1 MGDFY
6 THVVA
11 IDDDSIG
18 TAPES
23 TGVRRVGDSVSSF
36 LQVESGAS
44 RRVTD
49 ARRGGFTDGE
59 IHKVACSLCSM
70 SRGSRR
76 ASLAKMSAPLRRRL
90 LAEGKR
96 IQSVVADSFIEYTP
110 EVCWAIND
118 IIENDSSAGY
128 DILKSKYRSLPPEVK
143 TFYDEFL
150 KNRYSPAAVRAQEM
164 LGPYRLVQDD
174 ARVEAFLEGG
184 SAQEGALD
192 DVVEAA
198 SVSGEELYDT
208 TQEKLDELGERA
220 QSAAMTF
227 IEEVSNIYEEGIA
240 DVVSAQ
246 TLATAE
252 EATEDV
258 LAAPVPEEDVAALP
272 DPNVDDVDAGAS
284 SEVQDSASSSSKPV
298 ADDDEED
305 DDSVLSDNV
314 HTLEVFFR
322 SDLEKSFSDSDLAAN
337 FGLSVAVE
345 RKFFDLV
352 SGVYRFFES
361 LSAIDASKFSVKDV
375 SWRCFEILT
384 NVQGSFVTT
393 GYGFRLGDDLV
404 ELQLFPN
411 DRLSSLTYKAE
422 GSRAKIPNLYFASLD
437 TTNTIRTALLKV
449 LDDVGLDADEASL
462 LKSSARDLLSS
473 VVSDSDL
480 SPSPATSSI
489 QAAPVVEGASSQAVP
504 SVPVNV
510 GTAVQVSYLGN
521 VYSGVITS
529 VGNGVAVIEG
539 LPFEYF
545 SLRQAEGAFTGSDDD
560 VTFALADV
568 IPVQIIEETSV
579 APSTNDAEVIM
590 ASEDVVE
597 GDDAPASA
605 PDAIPV
611 MEDEIIED
619 SASEE
624 SSKLMGRILNAYL
637 DRGAADEFDVYLTD
651 DKSGGPRLHIECD
664 DDSLHASIFYRGNRG
679 WNKVYTFESDDAA
692 IEAVEEL
699 TDDVLAKLPGVM
711 AEPVDASALLFDSV
725 RDDVDPAVVSEFE
738 SVVGPEILDDVA
750 PLIHVVH
757 TTEDDVVRRSVW
769 SSLKSIAED
778 IILDFGDTL
787 NGLSVGDILS
797 IFNSHK
803 FSMPWGTVV
812 DSVVSDA
819 AVNFTVDQIMTALRN
834 EVDIANADDSVSIVF
849 DDGDGL
855 GDVFVFTT
863 PSGSVVVDAAEAV
876 AYLSDHLAEFK
887 DAISN
892 SYDDISKALASAG
905 FPTGEVP
912 VEDAEGD
919 VSTEVVVEDAPH
931 AVGESSDPAAIAWDA
946 VALVLKDWGL
956 ANCFTLA
963 QMPDQTHLVSAAE
976 ALASALSSDTR
987 LETRLDASVPR
998 ILCKDQRFIDIKADG
1013 VYVGTTLF
1021 VYQTADDAIVTFASS
1036 MSNAAVQLAHKI
1048 YDTAVAAV
1056 AAEAAKAEAE
1066 AEVANELSEEEEIAL
1081 LQDSLETVRSKAD
1094 WKDRPWAQHASFL
1107 QKYPRL
1113 RMVIDDE
1120 SILSDAAKQEV
1131 LRSIENEISEA
1142 LKSKNIL
1149 IEDSASL
1156 AIDPDKVKDS
1166 APNTLDIPHTAST
1179 YHRVRNTRKVLDSV
1193 LSVASEIMGERI
1205 SAANYKSLC
1214 KSSSKA
1220 AKAKV
1225 QRVVDTAVVMNEL
1238 DLICPD
1244 LYKRKLTDSYW
1255 VCDNASHVSDSFK
1268 LDAAF
1273 AAGHGCLVSNAPLD
1287 ADVVADR
1294 EVSSFKLKNG
1304 SELHVVLI

>member
-174 ARVEAFLEGG
+174 ARMEAFLEGG

-192 DVVEAA
+192 EVTEAA
-198 SVSGEELYDT
+198 SVSGEELYET
-208 TQEKLDELGERA
+208 AQEKLDELGERA

-246 TLATAE
+246 TLASAE

-258 LAAPVPEEDVAALP
+258 LEAPVPEEDVDALP
-272 DPNVDDVDAGAS
+272 DPNVDDTDAGAL
-284 SEVQDSASSSSKPV
+284 SEVQDSAASPEFVVHGTIDPVDDPDWESKSKATDWDAVDIARYVQRQEFLGPLGKKDAKGRDLYGLRYYSPNGRNSSVAELIFEDYSRLLERAKAASSSKPV
-298 ADDDEED
+298 ADDVDTLTLASE
-305 DDSVLSDNV
+305 LSGQPQP
-314 HTLEVFFR
+314 
-322 SDLEKSFSDSDLAAN
+322 AAQ
-337 FGLSVAVE
+337 A
-345 RKFFDLV
+345 
-352 SGVYRFFES
+352 
-361 LSAIDASKFSVKDV
+361 
-375 SWRCFEILT
+375 
-384 NVQGSFVTT
+384 
-393 GYGFRLGDDLV
+393 
-404 ELQLFPN
+404 
-411 DRLSSLTYKAE
+411 
-422 GSRAKIPNLYFASLD
+422 
-437 TTNTIRTALLKV
+437 
-449 LDDVGLDADEASL
+449 
-462 LKSSARDLLSS
+462 
-473 VVSDSDL
+473 
-480 SPSPATSSI
+480 I

-510 GTAVQVSYLGN
+510 GTAVQVSYFGN

-568 IPVQIIEETSV
+568 IPVQIVEETSV
-579 APSTNDAEVIM
+579 APSSNDADVIM
-590 ASEDVVE
+590 ASEDVGE
-597 GDDAPASA
+597 GDDVPAGT
-605 PDAIPV
+605 PQEDIQV
-611 MEDEIIED
+611 TEDEIIED

-651 DKSGGPRLHIECD
+651 DKSGGPRLHIECG

-699 TDDVLAKLPGVM
+699 TDDVLTKLPGVM

-738 SVVGPEILDDVA
+738 SVVGPEILNDVA

-803 FSMPWGTVV
+803 FSTPWGAVV
-812 DSVVSDA
+812 DSAVSDA
-819 AVNFTVDQIMTALRN
+819 AVNFTVDQIMTALV
-834 EVDIANADDSVSIVF
+834 EGVDIANEDDSVSIIY
-849 DDGDGL
+849 DPGAGL
-855 GDVFVFTT
+855 GATFVFST
-863 PSGSVVVDAAEAV
+863 PSGSVVRCSWAAV

-905 FPTGEVP
+905 SPTGEVP

-931 AVGESSDPAAIAWDA
+931 AVGETSDPAAIDWAA
-946 VALVLKDWGL
+946 VASVLEDWGL

-963 QMPDQTHLVSAAE
+963 QTPDQTHLVSAAE
-976 ALASALSSDTR
+976 VLASALSSDTR

-1021 VYQTADDAIVTFASS
+1021 VYQTADDAIATFAST

-1048 YDTAVAAV
+1048 YDATASDV
-1056 AAEAAKAEAE
+1056 AAE
-1066 AEVANELSEEEEIAL
+1066 VVPELSEEEEIAL

-1220 AKAKV
+1220 AKVKV

-1255 VCDNASHVSDSFK
+1255 VCDNASRVSDSFK
-1268 LDAAF
+1268 LDASF

>member
-192 DVVEAA
+192 EVTEAA
-198 SVSGEELYDT
+198 SVSGEELYET

-246 TLATAE
+246 TLASAE

-258 LAAPVPEEDVAALP
+258 LEAPVPEEDVDALP
-272 DPNVDDVDAGAS
+272 DPNVDDTDAGAL
-284 SEVQDSASSSSKPV
+284 SEVQDSAASPEFVVHGTIDPVDDPDWESKSKATNWDVVDLARYVQRQEFLGPLGKKDAKGRDLYGLRYYSPNGRNSSVSELIFEDYSRLLERAKAASSSKPV
-298 ADDDEED
+298 ADDVDTLTLASE
-305 DDSVLSDNV
+305 LSGQPQP
-314 HTLEVFFR
+314 
-322 SDLEKSFSDSDLAAN
+322 AAQ
-337 FGLSVAVE
+337 A
-345 RKFFDLV
+345 
-352 SGVYRFFES
+352 
-361 LSAIDASKFSVKDV
+361 
-375 SWRCFEILT
+375 
-384 NVQGSFVTT
+384 
-393 GYGFRLGDDLV
+393 
-404 ELQLFPN
+404 
-411 DRLSSLTYKAE
+411 
-422 GSRAKIPNLYFASLD
+422 
-437 TTNTIRTALLKV
+437 
-449 LDDVGLDADEASL
+449 
-462 LKSSARDLLSS
+462 
-473 VVSDSDL
+473 
-480 SPSPATSSI
+480 I

-510 GTAVQVSYLGN
+510 GTAVQVSYFGN

-568 IPVQIIEETSV
+568 IPVQIVEETSV
-579 APSTNDAEVIM
+579 APSSNDADVIM

-597 GDDAPASA
+597 GDDVPAGT
-605 PDAIPV
+605 PQEDIQV
-611 MEDEIIED
+611 TEDEIIED

-651 DKSGGPRLHIECD
+651 DKSGGPRLHIECG

-699 TDDVLAKLPGVM
+699 TDDVLTKLPGVM
-711 AEPVDASALLFDSV
+711 VEPVDASALLFDSV

-738 SVVGPEILDDVA
+738 SVVGPEILNDVA

-803 FSMPWGTVV
+803 FSTPWGAVV
-812 DSVVSDA
+812 DSAVSDA
-819 AVNFTVDQIMTALRN
+819 AVNFTVDQIMTALV
-834 EVDIANADDSVSIVF
+834 EGVDIANEDDSVSIIY
-849 DDGDGL
+849 DPGAGL
-855 GDVFVFTT
+855 GATFVFST
-863 PSGSVVVDAAEAV
+863 PSGSVVRRSWAAV

-905 FPTGEVP
+905 SPTGEVP
-912 VEDAEGD
+912 VENAEGD

-931 AVGESSDPAAIAWDA
+931 AVGETSDPAAIDWAA
-946 VALVLKDWGL
+946 VASVLEDWGL

-963 QMPDQTHLVSAAE
+963 QTPDQTHLVSAAE
-976 ALASALSSDTR
+976 VLASALSSDTR

-1013 VYVGTTLF
+1013 VYVGITLF
-1021 VYQTADDAIVTFASS
+1021 VYQTADDAIATFAST

-1048 YDTAVAAV
+1048 YDATASDV
-1056 AAEAAKAEAE
+1056 AAE
-1066 AEVANELSEEEEIAL
+1066 VVPELSEEEEIAL

-1220 AKAKV
+1220 AKVKV

-1255 VCDNASHVSDSFK
+1255 VCDNASRVSDSFK
-1268 LDAAF
+1268 LDASF

>member
-184 SAQEGALD
+184 STQEGALD
-192 DVVEAA
+192 EVIEAA
-198 SVSGEELYDT
+198 SVSGEELYET

-246 TLATAE
+246 TLASAE

-258 LAAPVPEEDVAALP
+258 LEAPIPEEDVDALP
-272 DPNVDDVDAGAS
+272 DPNVDDTDAGAS
-284 SEVQDSASSSSKPV
+284 SEVQDSAASPEFVVHGTIDPVDDPDWASKSKATNWDIVDLASYTQRQEFLGSLGKKDAKGRDLYGLRYYSPNGRNSSVAELIFEDYSRLLDRAKAASSSKPV
-298 ADDDEED
+298 ADDVDGL
-305 DDSVLSDNV
+305 VLAS
-314 HTLEVFFR
+314 E
-322 SDLEKSFSDSDLAAN
+322 
-337 FGLSVAVE
+337 
-345 RKFFDLV
+345 
-352 SGVYRFFES
+352 
-361 LSAIDASKFSVKDV
+361 LSAQP
-375 SWRCFEILT
+375 L
-384 NVQGSFVTT
+384 
-393 GYGFRLGDDLV
+393 
-404 ELQLFPN
+404 
-411 DRLSSLTYKAE
+411 
-422 GSRAKIPNLYFASLD
+422 
-437 TTNTIRTALLKV
+437 
-449 LDDVGLDADEASL
+449 
-462 LKSSARDLLSS
+462 
-473 VVSDSDL
+473 
-480 SPSPATSSI
+480 PAA
-489 QAAPVVEGASSQAVP
+489 QAAPVVEGAMSQAVP

-510 GTAVQVSYLGN
+510 GTTVQVSYLGN

-568 IPVQIIEETSV
+568 VPVQIVEETSV
-579 APSTNDAEVIM
+579 APSSNDADVIM

-597 GDDAPASA
+597 GDDAPISA
-605 PDAIPV
+605 PEEIQAT
-611 MEDEIIED
+611 EDVIIED

-651 DKSGGPRLHIECD
+651 DKSGGPRLHIECG
-664 DDSLHASIFYRGNRG
+664 DDSLHASIFYHGNRG

-711 AEPVDASALLFDSV
+711 SEPVDASALLFDSV
-725 RDDVDPAVVSEFE
+725 CDDVDPAVVSEFE
-738 SVVGPEILDDVA
+738 SVVGPEILNDVA

-803 FSMPWGTVV
+803 FSTPWGTVV
-812 DSVVSDA
+812 DSAVSDA
-819 AVNFTVDQIMTALRN
+819 AVNFTVDQIMTALV
-834 EVDIANADDSVSIVF
+834 EGVDIANEDDSVSIIY
-849 DDGDGL
+849 DPGAGL
-855 GDVFVFTT
+855 GATFVFST
-863 PSGSVVVDAAEAV
+863 PSGSVVRRSWAAV

-905 FPTGEVP
+905 SPTGEVP

-931 AVGESSDPAAIAWDA
+931 AVGETSDPAAIDWSA

-963 QMPDQTHLVSAAE
+963 QTPDQTHLVSAAE

-1021 VYQTADDAIVTFASS
+1021 VYQTADDAIVTFAST
-1036 MSNAAVQLAHKI
+1036 MSNAAIQLAHKI
-1048 YDTAVAAV
+1048 YDATASDVV
-1056 AAEAAKAEAE
+1056 

-1255 VCDNASHVSDSFK
+1255 VCDNASRVSDSFK
-1268 LDAAF
+1268 LNASF

-1304 SELHVVLI
+1304 SELHVVLV

>member
-184 SAQEGALD
+184 STQEGALD
-192 DVVEAA
+192 EVIEAA
-198 SVSGEELYDT
+198 SVSGEELYET

-246 TLATAE
+246 TLASAE

-258 LAAPVPEEDVAALP
+258 LEAPIPEEDVDAIP
-272 DPNVDDVDAGAS
+272 DPNVDDTDAGAS
-284 SEVQDSASSSSKPV
+284 SEVQDSAASPEFVVHGTIDPVDDPDWASKSKATNWDIVDLASYTQRQEFLGSLGKKDAKGRDLYGLRYYSPNGRNSSVAELIFEDYSRLLDRAKAASSSKPV
-298 ADDDEED
+298 ADDVDGL
-305 DDSVLSDNV
+305 VLAS
-314 HTLEVFFR
+314 E
-322 SDLEKSFSDSDLAAN
+322 
-337 FGLSVAVE
+337 
-345 RKFFDLV
+345 
-352 SGVYRFFES
+352 
-361 LSAIDASKFSVKDV
+361 LSAQP
-375 SWRCFEILT
+375 L
-384 NVQGSFVTT
+384 
-393 GYGFRLGDDLV
+393 
-404 ELQLFPN
+404 
-411 DRLSSLTYKAE
+411 
-422 GSRAKIPNLYFASLD
+422 
-437 TTNTIRTALLKV
+437 
-449 LDDVGLDADEASL
+449 
-462 LKSSARDLLSS
+462 
-473 VVSDSDL
+473 
-480 SPSPATSSI
+480 PAA
-489 QAAPVVEGASSQAVP
+489 QAAPVVEGAMSQAVP

-521 VYSGVITS
+521 VYPGVITS

-568 IPVQIIEETSV
+568 IPVQIVEETSV
-579 APSTNDAEVIM
+579 APSSNDAEVIM

-597 GDDAPASA
+597 GDEVPTSASEE
-605 PDAIPV
+605 IQV
-611 MEDEIIED
+611 TEDEIIED

-651 DKSGGPRLHIECD
+651 DKSGGPRLHIECG
-664 DDSLHASIFYRGNRG
+664 DDSLHASIFYHGNRG

-711 AEPVDASALLFDSV
+711 SEPVDASALLFDSV
-725 RDDVDPAVVSEFE
+725 CDDVDPAVVSEFE
-738 SVVGPEILDDVA
+738 SVVGPEILNDVA

-803 FSMPWGTVV
+803 FSTPWGTVV
-812 DSVVSDA
+812 DSAVSDA
-819 AVNFTVDQIMTALRN
+819 AVNFTVDQIMTALV
-834 EVDIANADDSVSIVF
+834 EGVDIANEDDSVSIIY
-849 DDGDGL
+849 DPGAGL
-855 GDVFVFTT
+855 GATFVFST
-863 PSGSVVVDAAEAV
+863 PSGSVVRRSWAAV

-905 FPTGEVP
+905 SPTGEVP

-931 AVGESSDPAAIAWDA
+931 AVGETSDPAAIDWSA

-963 QMPDQTHLVSAAE
+963 QTPDQTHLVSAAE

-1048 YDTAVAAV
+1048 YDATATATDV
-1056 AAEAAKAEAE
+1056 AAE
-1066 AEVANELSEEEEIAL
+1066 VVNDLSEEEEIAL

-1255 VCDNASHVSDSFK
+1255 VCDNASRVSDSFK
-1268 LDAAF
+1268 LDASF

>member
-11 IDDDSIG
+11 IGDDSIG

-184 SAQEGALD
+184 STQEGALD
-192 DVVEAA
+192 EVIEAA
-198 SVSGEELYDT
+198 SVSGEELYET

-246 TLATAE
+246 TLASAE

-258 LAAPVPEEDVAALP
+258 LEAPIPEEDVDALP
-272 DPNVDDVDAGAS
+272 DPNVDDTDAGAS

-361 LSAIDASKFSVKDV
+361 LSAIAASKFSVKDV

-931 AVGESSDPAAIAWDA
+931 AVGESSDPAAIDWDA

-1056 AAEAAKAEAE
+1056 AAEAAKAE

-1255 VCDNASHVSDSFK
+1255 VCDNASRVSDSFK
-1268 LDAAF
+1268 LNASF

-1304 SELHVVLI
+1304 SELHVVLV

>member
-184 SAQEGALD
+184 STQEGALD
-192 DVVEAA
+192 EVIEAA
-198 SVSGEELYDT
+198 SVSGEELYET

-246 TLATAE
+246 TLASAE

-258 LAAPVPEEDVAALP
+258 LEAPIPEEDVDALP
-272 DPNVDDVDAGAS
+272 DPNVDDTDAGAS
-284 SEVQDSASSSSKPV
+284 SEVQDSAASPEFVVHGTIDPVDDPDWASKSKATNWDIVDLASYTQRQEFLGSLGKKDAKGRDLYGLRYYSPNGRNSSVAELIFEDYSRLLDRAKAASSSKPV
-298 ADDDEED
+298 ADDVDGL
-305 DDSVLSDNV
+305 VLAS
-314 HTLEVFFR
+314 E
-322 SDLEKSFSDSDLAAN
+322 
-337 FGLSVAVE
+337 
-345 RKFFDLV
+345 
-352 SGVYRFFES
+352 
-361 LSAIDASKFSVKDV
+361 LSAQP
-375 SWRCFEILT
+375 L
-384 NVQGSFVTT
+384 
-393 GYGFRLGDDLV
+393 
-404 ELQLFPN
+404 
-411 DRLSSLTYKAE
+411 
-422 GSRAKIPNLYFASLD
+422 
-437 TTNTIRTALLKV
+437 
-449 LDDVGLDADEASL
+449 
-462 LKSSARDLLSS
+462 
-473 VVSDSDL
+473 
-480 SPSPATSSI
+480 PAA
-489 QAAPVVEGASSQAVP
+489 QAAPVVEGAMSQAVP

-521 VYSGVITS
+521 VYPGVITS

-568 IPVQIIEETSV
+568 IPVQIVEETSV
-579 APSTNDAEVIM
+579 APSSNDADVIM

-597 GDDAPASA
+597 GDAVPTSA
-605 PDAIPV
+605 PEEIQV
-611 MEDEIIED
+611 TEDEIIED

-651 DKSGGPRLHIECD
+651 DKSGGPRLHIECG

-692 IEAVEEL
+692 IAAVEEL

-738 SVVGPEILDDVA
+738 SVVGSEILNDVA

-778 IILDFGDTL
+778 IILDFGATL

-803 FSMPWGTVV
+803 FSTPWGAVV
-812 DSVVSDA
+812 DSAVSDA
-819 AVNFTVDQIMTALRN
+819 AVNFTVDQIMTALI
-834 EVDIANADDSVSIVF
+834 EGVDIANEDDSVSIIY
-849 DDGDGL
+849 DPGAGL
-855 GDVFVFTT
+855 GATFVFST
-863 PSGSVVVDAAEAV
+863 PSGSVVRRSWAAV

-905 FPTGEVP
+905 SPTGEVP
-912 VEDAEGD
+912 VEDVEGD

-931 AVGESSDPAAIAWDA
+931 AVDETSDPAAIDWAA
-946 VALVLKDWGL
+946 VASVLEDWGL

-963 QMPDQTHLVSAAE
+963 QTPDQTHLVSAAE

-1021 VYQTADDAIVTFASS
+1021 VYQTADDAIATFAST

-1048 YDTAVAAV
+1048 YDATASDVA
-1056 AAEAAKAEAE
+1056 

-1094 WKDRPWAQHASFL
+1094 WKDRSWAQHASFL

-1255 VCDNASHVSDSFK
+1255 VCDNASRVSDSFK

>member
-184 SAQEGALD
+184 STQEGALD
-192 DVVEAA
+192 EVIEAA
-198 SVSGEELYDT
+198 SVSGEELYET

-246 TLATAE
+246 TLASAE

-258 LAAPVPEEDVAALP
+258 LEAPIPEEDVDALP
-272 DPNVDDVDAGAS
+272 DPNVDDTDAGAS
-284 SEVQDSASSSSKPV
+284 SEVQDSAASPEFVVHGTIDPVDDPDWASKSKATNWDIVDLASYTQRQEFLGSLGKKDAKGRDLYGLRYYSPNGRNSSVAELIFEDYSRLLDRAKAASSSKPV
-298 ADDDEED
+298 ADDVD
-305 DDSVLSDNV
+305 
-314 HTLEVFFR
+314 
-322 SDLEKSFSDSDLAAN
+322 
-337 FGLSVAVE
+337 GLV
-345 RKFFDLV
+345 LV
-352 SGVYRFFES
+352 SE
-361 LSAIDASKFSVKDV
+361 LSAQP
-375 SWRCFEILT
+375 L
-384 NVQGSFVTT
+384 
-393 GYGFRLGDDLV
+393 
-404 ELQLFPN
+404 
-411 DRLSSLTYKAE
+411 
-422 GSRAKIPNLYFASLD
+422 
-437 TTNTIRTALLKV
+437 
-449 LDDVGLDADEASL
+449 
-462 LKSSARDLLSS
+462 
-473 VVSDSDL
+473 
-480 SPSPATSSI
+480 PAA
-489 QAAPVVEGASSQAVP
+489 QAAPVVEGAMSQAVP

-521 VYSGVITS
+521 VYPGVITS

-568 IPVQIIEETSV
+568 IPVQIVEETSV
-579 APSTNDAEVIM
+579 APSSNDAEVIM

-597 GDDAPASA
+597 GDEVPTSASEE
-605 PDAIPV
+605 IQV
-611 MEDEIIED
+611 TEDEIIED

-637 DRGAADEFDVYLTD
+637 DRGAAGEFDVYLTD
-651 DKSGGPRLHIECD
+651 DKSGGPRLHIECG
-664 DDSLHASIFYRGNRG
+664 DDSLHASIFYHGNRG

-711 AEPVDASALLFDSV
+711 SEPVDASALLFDSV
-725 RDDVDPAVVSEFE
+725 CDDVDPAVVSEFE
-738 SVVGPEILDDVA
+738 SVVGPEILNDVA

-803 FSMPWGTVV
+803 FSTPWGTVV
-812 DSVVSDA
+812 DSAVSDA
-819 AVNFTVDQIMTALRN
+819 AVNFTVDQIMTALV
-834 EVDIANADDSVSIVF
+834 EGVDIANEDDSVSIIY
-849 DDGDGL
+849 DPGAGL
-855 GDVFVFTT
+855 GATFVFST
-863 PSGSVVVDAAEAV
+863 PSGSVVRRSWAAV

-905 FPTGEVP
+905 SPTGEVP

-931 AVGESSDPAAIAWDA
+931 AVGETSDPAAIDWSA

-963 QMPDQTHLVSAAE
+963 QTPDQTHLVSAAE

-1048 YDTAVAAV
+1048 YDATATATATDV
-1056 AAEAAKAEAE
+1056 AAE
-1066 AEVANELSEEEEIAL
+1066 VVNDLSEEEEIAL

-1255 VCDNASHVSDSFK
+1255 VCDNASRVSDSFK
-1268 LDAAF
+1268 LNASF

-1304 SELHVVLI
+1304 SELHVVLV

>member
-184 SAQEGALD
+184 STQEGALD
-192 DVVEAA
+192 EVIEAA
-198 SVSGEELYDT
+198 SVSGEELYET

-246 TLATAE
+246 TLASAE
-252 EATEDV
+252 EATEAV
-258 LAAPVPEEDVAALP
+258 LEAPIPEEDVDALP
-272 DPNVDDVDAGAS
+272 DPNVDDTDAGAS
-284 SEVQDSASSSSKPV
+284 SEVQDSAASPEFVVHGTIDPVDDPDWASKSKATNWDIVDLASYTQRQEFLGSLGKKDAKGRDLYGLRYYSPNGRNSSVTELIFEDYSRLLDRAKAASSSKPV
-298 ADDDEED
+298 ADDVDGL
-305 DDSVLSDNV
+305 VLAS
-314 HTLEVFFR
+314 E
-322 SDLEKSFSDSDLAAN
+322 
-337 FGLSVAVE
+337 
-345 RKFFDLV
+345 
-352 SGVYRFFES
+352 
-361 LSAIDASKFSVKDV
+361 LSAQP
-375 SWRCFEILT
+375 L
-384 NVQGSFVTT
+384 
-393 GYGFRLGDDLV
+393 
-404 ELQLFPN
+404 
-411 DRLSSLTYKAE
+411 
-422 GSRAKIPNLYFASLD
+422 
-437 TTNTIRTALLKV
+437 
-449 LDDVGLDADEASL
+449 
-462 LKSSARDLLSS
+462 
-473 VVSDSDL
+473 
-480 SPSPATSSI
+480 PAA
-489 QAAPVVEGASSQAVP
+489 QAAPVVEGAMSQAVP

-521 VYSGVITS
+521 VYPGVITS

-568 IPVQIIEETSV
+568 IPVQIVEETSV
-579 APSTNDAEVIM
+579 APSSNDAEVIM

-597 GDDAPASA
+597 GDEVPTSASEE
-605 PDAIPV
+605 IQV
-611 MEDEIIED
+611 TEDEIIED

-651 DKSGGPRLHIECD
+651 DKSGGPRLHIECG
-664 DDSLHASIFYRGNRG
+664 DDSLHASIFYHGNRG

-711 AEPVDASALLFDSV
+711 SEPVDASALLFDSV
-725 RDDVDPAVVSEFE
+725 CDDVDPAVVSEFE
-738 SVVGPEILDDVA
+738 SVVGPEILNDVA

-803 FSMPWGTVV
+803 FSTPWGTVV
-812 DSVVSDA
+812 DSAVSDA
-819 AVNFTVDQIMTALRN
+819 AVNFTVDQIMTALV
-834 EVDIANADDSVSIVF
+834 EGVDIANEDDSVSIIY
-849 DDGDGL
+849 DPGAGL
-855 GDVFVFTT
+855 GATFVFST
-863 PSGSVVVDAAEAV
+863 PSGSVVRRSWAAV

-892 SYDDISKALASAG
+892 SCDDISKALASAG
-905 FPTGEVP
+905 SPTGEVP

-931 AVGESSDPAAIAWDA
+931 AVGETSDPAAIDWSA

-963 QMPDQTHLVSAAE
+963 QTPDQTHLVSAAE

-1048 YDTAVAAV
+1048 YDATATATDV
-1056 AAEAAKAEAE
+1056 AAE
-1066 AEVANELSEEEEIAL
+1066 VVNDLSEEEEIAL

-1255 VCDNASHVSDSFK
+1255 VCDNASRVSDSFK
-1268 LDAAF
+1268 LNASF

-1304 SELHVVLI
+1304 SELHVVLV

>member
-184 SAQEGALD
+184 STQEGALD
-192 DVVEAA
+192 EVIEAA
-198 SVSGEELYDT
+198 SVSGEELYET

-220 QSAAMTF
+220 QSAVMTF

-246 TLATAE
+246 TLASAE

-258 LAAPVPEEDVAALP
+258 LEAPIPEEDVDALP
-272 DPNVDDVDAGAS
+272 DPNVDDTDAGAS
-284 SEVQDSASSSSKPV
+284 SEVQDSAASPEFVVHGTIDPVDDPDWASKSKATNWDIVDLASYTQRQEFLGSLGKKDAKGRDLYGLRYYSPNGRNSSVAELIFEDYSRLLDRAKAASSSKPV
-298 ADDDEED
+298 ADDVDGL
-305 DDSVLSDNV
+305 VLAS
-314 HTLEVFFR
+314 E
-322 SDLEKSFSDSDLAAN
+322 
-337 FGLSVAVE
+337 
-345 RKFFDLV
+345 
-352 SGVYRFFES
+352 
-361 LSAIDASKFSVKDV
+361 LSAQP
-375 SWRCFEILT
+375 L
-384 NVQGSFVTT
+384 
-393 GYGFRLGDDLV
+393 
-404 ELQLFPN
+404 
-411 DRLSSLTYKAE
+411 
-422 GSRAKIPNLYFASLD
+422 
-437 TTNTIRTALLKV
+437 
-449 LDDVGLDADEASL
+449 
-462 LKSSARDLLSS
+462 
-473 VVSDSDL
+473 
-480 SPSPATSSI
+480 PAA
-489 QAAPVVEGASSQAVP
+489 QAAPVVEGAMSQAVP

-521 VYSGVITS
+521 VYPGVITS

-568 IPVQIIEETSV
+568 IPVQIVEETSV
-579 APSTNDAEVIM
+579 APSSNDAEVIM

-597 GDDAPASA
+597 GDEVPTSASEE
-605 PDAIPV
+605 IQV
-611 MEDEIIED
+611 TEDEIIED

-651 DKSGGPRLHIECD
+651 DKSGGPRLHIECG
-664 DDSLHASIFYRGNRG
+664 DDSLHASIFYHGNRG

-711 AEPVDASALLFDSV
+711 SEPVDASALLFDSV
-725 RDDVDPAVVSEFE
+725 CDDVDPAVVSEFE
-738 SVVGPEILDDVA
+738 SVVGPEILNDVA

-803 FSMPWGTVV
+803 FSTPWGTVV
-812 DSVVSDA
+812 DSAVSDA
-819 AVNFTVDQIMTALRN
+819 AVNFTVDQIMTALV
-834 EVDIANADDSVSIVF
+834 EGVDIANEDDSVSIIY
-849 DDGDGL
+849 DPGAGL
-855 GDVFVFTT
+855 GATFVFST
-863 PSGSVVVDAAEAV
+863 PSGSVVRRSWAAV

-905 FPTGEVP
+905 SPTGEVP

-931 AVGESSDPAAIAWDA
+931 AVGETSDPAAIDWSA

-963 QMPDQTHLVSAAE
+963 QTPDQTHLVSAAE

-1048 YDTAVAAV
+1048 YDATATATDV
-1056 AAEAAKAEAE
+1056 AAE
-1066 AEVANELSEEEEIAL
+1066 VVNDLSEEEEIAL

-1255 VCDNASHVSDSFK
+1255 VCDNASRVSDSFK
-1268 LDAAF
+1268 LNASF

-1304 SELHVVLI
+1304 SELHVVLV

>member
-184 SAQEGALD
+184 STQEGALD
-192 DVVEAA
+192 EVIEAA
-198 SVSGEELYDT
+198 SVSGEELYET

-246 TLATAE
+246 TLASAE

-258 LAAPVPEEDVAALP
+258 LEAPVPEEDVDALP
-272 DPNVDDVDAGAS
+272 DPNADDMDAGAS
-284 SEVQDSASSSSKPV
+284 SEVVDSAASPEFVVHGTIDPVDDPDWESKSKATDWNVVDIARYVQRQEFLGPLGKKDAKGHALYGIRYYSPNGRNSEVMELIFEDYSRLLDRAKAASSSKPV
-298 ADDDEED
+298 ADCVDG
-305 DDSVLSDNV
+305 
-314 HTLEVFFR
+314 
-322 SDLEKSFSDSDLAAN
+322 LALAP
-337 FGLSVAVE
+337 E
-345 RKFFDLV
+345 
-352 SGVYRFFES
+352 
-361 LSAIDASKFSVKDV
+361 
-375 SWRCFEILT
+375 
-384 NVQGSFVTT
+384 
-393 GYGFRLGDDLV
+393 
-404 ELQLFPN
+404 
-411 DRLSSLTYKAE
+411 LSSQ
-422 GSRAKIPNLYFASLD
+422 SM
-437 TTNTIRTALLKV
+437 
-449 LDDVGLDADEASL
+449 
-462 LKSSARDLLSS
+462 
-473 VVSDSDL
+473 
-480 SPSPATSSI
+480 PAV

-651 DKSGGPRLHIECD
+651 DKSGGPRLHIECED
-664 DDSLHASIFYRGNRG
+664 DTLHASIFYRGNRG

-692 IEAVEEL
+692 IAAVEEL
-699 TDDVLAKLPGVM
+699 TDDVLTKLPGVM

-738 SVVGPEILDDVA
+738 SVVGPEILNDVA

-787 NGLSVGDILS
+787 GGLSVGDILS

-803 FSMPWGTVV
+803 FSTPWGAVV
-812 DSVVSDA
+812 DSAVSDA
-819 AVNFTVDQIMTALRN
+819 AVNFTVDQIMTALV
-834 EVDIANADDSVSIVF
+834 EGVDIANEDDSVSIIY
-849 DDGDGL
+849 DPGAGL
-855 GDVFVFTT
+855 GATFVFST
-863 PSGSVVVDAAEAV
+863 PSGSVVRRSWAAV

-905 FPTGEVP
+905 SPAGEVP

-931 AVGESSDPAAIAWDA
+931 AVGETSDPAAIDWDA

-963 QMPDQTHLVSAAE
+963 QTPDQTHLVSAAE

-1021 VYQTADDAIVTFASS
+1021 VYQTADDAIATFAST

-1048 YDTAVAAV
+1048 YDATTSDVA
-1056 AAEAAKAEAE
+1056 

-1094 WKDRPWAQHASFL
+1094 WKDRPWAQHVSFL

-1149 IEDSASL
+1149 VEDSAAL
-1156 AIDPDKVKDS
+1156 TIDPDKVKDS

-1255 VCDNASHVSDSFK
+1255 VCDNASRVSDSFK
-1268 LDAAF
+1268 LDASF

-1287 ADVVADR
+1287 TDVVADR

>member
-192 DVVEAA
+192 EVTEAA
-198 SVSGEELYDT
+198 SVSGEELYET

-246 TLATAE
+246 TLASAE

-258 LAAPVPEEDVAALP
+258 LEAPVPEEDVDALP
-272 DPNVDDVDAGAS
+272 DPNVDDTDAGAL
-284 SEVQDSASSSSKPV
+284 SEVQDSAASPEFVVHGTIDPVDDPDWESKSKATDWDAVDIARYVQRQEFLGPLGKKDAKGRDLYGLRYYSPNGRNSSVAELIFKDYSRLLERAKAASSSKPV
-298 ADDDEED
+298 ADDVDTLTLASE
-305 DDSVLSDNV
+305 LSGQPQP
-314 HTLEVFFR
+314 
-322 SDLEKSFSDSDLAAN
+322 AAQ
-337 FGLSVAVE
+337 A
-345 RKFFDLV
+345 
-352 SGVYRFFES
+352 
-361 LSAIDASKFSVKDV
+361 
-375 SWRCFEILT
+375 
-384 NVQGSFVTT
+384 
-393 GYGFRLGDDLV
+393 
-404 ELQLFPN
+404 
-411 DRLSSLTYKAE
+411 
-422 GSRAKIPNLYFASLD
+422 
-437 TTNTIRTALLKV
+437 
-449 LDDVGLDADEASL
+449 
-462 LKSSARDLLSS
+462 
-473 VVSDSDL
+473 
-480 SPSPATSSI
+480 I

-510 GTAVQVSYLGN
+510 GTAVQVSYFGN

-568 IPVQIIEETSV
+568 IPVQIVEETSV
-579 APSTNDAEVIM
+579 APSSNDADVIM

-597 GDDAPASA
+597 GDDVPAGT
-605 PDAIPV
+605 PQEDIQV
-611 MEDEIIED
+611 TEDEIIED

-651 DKSGGPRLHIECD
+651 DKSGGPRLHIECG

-699 TDDVLAKLPGVM
+699 TDDVLTKLPGVM

-738 SVVGPEILDDVA
+738 SVVGPEILNDVA

-803 FSMPWGTVV
+803 FSTPWGAVV
-812 DSVVSDA
+812 DSAVSDA
-819 AVNFTVDQIMTALRN
+819 AVNFTVDQIMTALV
-834 EVDIANADDSVSIVF
+834 EGVDIANEDDSVSIIY
-849 DDGDGL
+849 DPGAGL
-855 GDVFVFTT
+855 GATFVFST
-863 PSGSVVVDAAEAV
+863 PSGSVVRRSWAAA

-905 FPTGEVP
+905 SPTGEVP
-912 VEDAEGD
+912 MEDAEGD

-931 AVGESSDPAAIAWDA
+931 AVGETSDPAAIDWAA
-946 VALVLKDWGL
+946 VASVLEDWGL

-963 QMPDQTHLVSAAE
+963 QTPDQTHLVSAAE
-976 ALASALSSDTR
+976 VLASALSSDTR

-1021 VYQTADDAIVTFASS
+1021 VYQTADDAIATFAST

-1048 YDTAVAAV
+1048 YDATASDV
-1056 AAEAAKAEAE
+1056 AAE
-1066 AEVANELSEEEEIAL
+1066 VVPELSEEEEIAL
-1081 LQDSLETVRSKAD
+1081 LQDSLEMVRSKAD

-1220 AKAKV
+1220 AKVKV

-1255 VCDNASHVSDSFK
+1255 VCDNASRVSDSFK
-1268 LDAAF
+1268 LDASF

>member
-184 SAQEGALD
+184 STQEGALD
-192 DVVEAA
+192 EVIEAA
-198 SVSGEELYDT
+198 SVSGEELYET

-246 TLATAE
+246 TLASAE

-258 LAAPVPEEDVAALP
+258 LEAPIPEEDVDALP
-272 DPNVDDVDAGAS
+272 DPNVDDTDAGAS
-284 SEVQDSASSSSKPV
+284 SEVQDSAASPEFVVHGTIDPVDDPDWASKSKATNWDIVDLASYTQRQEFLGSLGKKDAKGRDLYGLRYYSPNGRNSSVAELIFEDYSRLLDRAKAASSSKPV
-298 ADDDEED
+298 ADDVDGL
-305 DDSVLSDNV
+305 VLAS
-314 HTLEVFFR
+314 E
-322 SDLEKSFSDSDLAAN
+322 
-337 FGLSVAVE
+337 
-345 RKFFDLV
+345 
-352 SGVYRFFES
+352 
-361 LSAIDASKFSVKDV
+361 LSAQP
-375 SWRCFEILT
+375 L
-384 NVQGSFVTT
+384 
-393 GYGFRLGDDLV
+393 
-404 ELQLFPN
+404 
-411 DRLSSLTYKAE
+411 
-422 GSRAKIPNLYFASLD
+422 
-437 TTNTIRTALLKV
+437 
-449 LDDVGLDADEASL
+449 
-462 LKSSARDLLSS
+462 
-473 VVSDSDL
+473 
-480 SPSPATSSI
+480 PAA
-489 QAAPVVEGASSQAVP
+489 QAAPVVEGAMSQAVP

-521 VYSGVITS
+521 VYPGVITS

-568 IPVQIIEETSV
+568 IPVQIVEETSV
-579 APSTNDAEVIM
+579 APSSNDAEVIM

-597 GDDAPASA
+597 GDEVPTSASEE
-605 PDAIPV
+605 IQV
-611 MEDEIIED
+611 TEDEIIED

-637 DRGAADEFDVYLTD
+637 YRGAADEFDVYLTD
-651 DKSGGPRLHIECD
+651 DKSGGPRLHIECG
-664 DDSLHASIFYRGNRG
+664 DDSLHASIFYHGNRG

-711 AEPVDASALLFDSV
+711 SEPVDASALLFDSV
-725 RDDVDPAVVSEFE
+725 CDDVDPAVVSEFE
-738 SVVGPEILDDVA
+738 SVVGPEILNDVA

-803 FSMPWGTVV
+803 FSTPWGTVV
-812 DSVVSDA
+812 DSAVSDA
-819 AVNFTVDQIMTALRN
+819 AVNFTVDQIMTALV
-834 EVDIANADDSVSIVF
+834 EGVDIANEDDSVSIIY
-849 DDGDGL
+849 DPGAGL
-855 GDVFVFTT
+855 GATFVFST
-863 PSGSVVVDAAEAV
+863 PSGSVVRRSWAAV

-905 FPTGEVP
+905 SPTGEVP

-931 AVGESSDPAAIAWDA
+931 AVGETSDPAAIDWSA

-963 QMPDQTHLVSAAE
+963 QTPDQTHLVSAAE

-1048 YDTAVAAV
+1048 YDATATATDV
-1056 AAEAAKAEAE
+1056 AAE
-1066 AEVANELSEEEEIAL
+1066 VVNDLSEEEEIAL

-1255 VCDNASHVSDSFK
+1255 VCDNASRVSDSFK
-1268 LDAAF
+1268 LDASF

-1304 SELHVVLI
+1304 SELHVVLV

>member
-184 SAQEGALD
+184 STQEGALD
-192 DVVEAA
+192 EVIEAA
-198 SVSGEELYDT
+198 SVSGEELYET

-246 TLATAE
+246 TLASAE

-258 LAAPVPEEDVAALP
+258 LEAPIPEEDVDALP
-272 DPNVDDVDAGAS
+272 DPNVDDTDAGAS
-284 SEVQDSASSSSKPV
+284 SEVQDSAASPEFVVHGTIDPVDDPDWASKSKATNWDIVDLASYTQRQEFLGSLGKKDAKGRDLYGLRYYSPNGRNSSVAELIFEDYSRLLDRAKAASSSKPV
-298 ADDDEED
+298 ADDVDGL
-305 DDSVLSDNV
+305 VLAS
-314 HTLEVFFR
+314 E
-322 SDLEKSFSDSDLAAN
+322 
-337 FGLSVAVE
+337 
-345 RKFFDLV
+345 
-352 SGVYRFFES
+352 
-361 LSAIDASKFSVKDV
+361 LSAQP
-375 SWRCFEILT
+375 L
-384 NVQGSFVTT
+384 
-393 GYGFRLGDDLV
+393 
-404 ELQLFPN
+404 
-411 DRLSSLTYKAE
+411 
-422 GSRAKIPNLYFASLD
+422 
-437 TTNTIRTALLKV
+437 
-449 LDDVGLDADEASL
+449 
-462 LKSSARDLLSS
+462 
-473 VVSDSDL
+473 
-480 SPSPATSSI
+480 PAA
-489 QAAPVVEGASSQAVP
+489 QAAPVVEGAMSQAVP

-521 VYSGVITS
+521 VYPGVITS

-568 IPVQIIEETSV
+568 IPVQIVEETSV
-579 APSTNDAEVIM
+579 APSSNDAEVIM

-597 GDDAPASA
+597 GDEVPTSASEE
-605 PDAIPV
+605 IQV
-611 MEDEIIED
+611 TEDEIIED

-651 DKSGGPRLHIECD
+651 DKSGGPRLHIECG
-664 DDSLHASIFYRGNRG
+664 DDSLHASIFYHGNRG

-711 AEPVDASALLFDSV
+711 SEPVDASALLFDSV
-725 RDDVDPAVVSEFE
+725 CDDVDPAVVSEFE
-738 SVVGPEILDDVA
+738 SVVGPEILNDVA

-778 IILDFGDTL
+778 IILDFGATL

-803 FSMPWGTVV
+803 FSTPWGTVV
-812 DSVVSDA
+812 DSAVSDA
-819 AVNFTVDQIMTALRN
+819 AVNFTVDQIMTALI
-834 EVDIANADDSVSIVF
+834 EGVDIANEDDSVSIIY
-849 DDGDGL
+849 DPGAGL
-855 GDVFVFTT
+855 GATFVFST
-863 PSGSVVVDAAEAV
+863 PSGSVVRRSWAAV

-905 FPTGEVP
+905 SPTGEVP
-912 VEDAEGD
+912 MEDAEGD
-919 VSTEVVVEDAPH
+919 VSTEVVVEDASH
-931 AVGESSDPAAIAWDA
+931 AVDETSDPAAIDWAA
-946 VALVLKDWGL
+946 VASVLEGWGL

-963 QMPDQTHLVSAAE
+963 QTPDQTHLVSAAE

-1021 VYQTADDAIVTFASS
+1021 VYQTADDAIATFAST

-1048 YDTAVAAV
+1048 YDATASDVA
-1056 AAEAAKAEAE
+1056 

-1304 SELHVVLI
+1304 SELHVVLV

>member
-184 SAQEGALD
+184 STQEGALD
-192 DVVEAA
+192 EVIEAA
-198 SVSGEELYDT
+198 SVSGEELYET

-246 TLATAE
+246 TLASAE

-258 LAAPVPEEDVAALP
+258 LEAPIPEEDVDALP
-272 DPNVDDVDAGAS
+272 DPNVDDTDAGAS
-284 SEVQDSASSSSKPV
+284 SEVQDSAASPEFVVHGTIDPVDDPDWASKSKATNWDIVDLASYTQRQEFLGSLGKKDAKGRDLYGLRYYSPNGRNSSVTELIFEDYSRLLDRAKAASSSKPV
-298 ADDDEED
+298 ADDVDGL
-305 DDSVLSDNV
+305 VLAS
-314 HTLEVFFR
+314 E
-322 SDLEKSFSDSDLAAN
+322 
-337 FGLSVAVE
+337 
-345 RKFFDLV
+345 
-352 SGVYRFFES
+352 
-361 LSAIDASKFSVKDV
+361 LSAQP
-375 SWRCFEILT
+375 L
-384 NVQGSFVTT
+384 
-393 GYGFRLGDDLV
+393 
-404 ELQLFPN
+404 
-411 DRLSSLTYKAE
+411 
-422 GSRAKIPNLYFASLD
+422 
-437 TTNTIRTALLKV
+437 
-449 LDDVGLDADEASL
+449 
-462 LKSSARDLLSS
+462 
-473 VVSDSDL
+473 
-480 SPSPATSSI
+480 PAA
-489 QAAPVVEGASSQAVP
+489 QAAPVVEGAMSQAVP

-521 VYSGVITS
+521 VYPGVITS

-568 IPVQIIEETSV
+568 IPVQIVEETSV
-579 APSTNDAEVIM
+579 APSSNDAEVIM

-597 GDDAPASA
+597 GDEVPTSASEE
-605 PDAIPV
+605 IQV
-611 MEDEIIED
+611 TEDEIIED

-651 DKSGGPRLHIECD
+651 DKSGGPRLHIECG
-664 DDSLHASIFYRGNRG
+664 DDSLHASIFYHGNRG

-711 AEPVDASALLFDSV
+711 SEPVDASALLFDSV
-725 RDDVDPAVVSEFE
+725 CDDVDPAVVSEFE
-738 SVVGPEILDDVA
+738 SVVGPEILNDVA

-803 FSMPWGTVV
+803 FSTPWGTVV
-812 DSVVSDA
+812 DSAVSDA
-819 AVNFTVDQIMTALRN
+819 AVNFTVDQIMTALV
-834 EVDIANADDSVSIVF
+834 EGVDIANEDDSVSIIY
-849 DDGDGL
+849 DPGAGL
-855 GDVFVFTT
+855 GATFVFST
-863 PSGSVVVDAAEAV
+863 PSGSVVRRSWAAV

-905 FPTGEVP
+905 SPTGEVP

-931 AVGESSDPAAIAWDA
+931 AVGETSDPAAIDWSA

-963 QMPDQTHLVSAAE
+963 QTPDQTHLVSAAE

-1048 YDTAVAAV
+1048 YDATATATDV
-1056 AAEAAKAEAE
+1056 AAE
-1066 AEVANELSEEEEIAL
+1066 VVNDLSEEEEIAL

-1255 VCDNASHVSDSFK
+1255 VCDNASRVSDSFK
-1268 LDAAF
+1268 LNASF

-1304 SELHVVLI
+1304 SELHVVLV

>member
-184 SAQEGALD
+184 STQEGALD
-192 DVVEAA
+192 EVIEEA
-198 SVSGEELYDT
+198 SVSGEELYET

-227 IEEVSNIYEEGIA
+227 IEEVSNIYEEGIS

-246 TLATAE
+246 TLASAE

-258 LAAPVPEEDVAALP
+258 LEAPIPEEDVDALP
-272 DPNVDDVDAGAS
+272 DPNVDDTDAGAS
-284 SEVQDSASSSSKPV
+284 SEVPDSAASPEFVVHGTIDPVDDPDWESKSKATDWDAVDIARYVQRQEFLGPLGKKDAKGRDLYGLRYYSPNGRNSSVSELIFKDYSRLLDHAKTASSSKPV
-298 ADDDEED
+298 ADDID
-305 DDSVLSDNV
+305 
-314 HTLEVFFR
+314 
-322 SDLEKSFSDSDLAAN
+322 DLALA
-337 FGLSVAVE
+337 SE
-345 RKFFDLV
+345 
-352 SGVYRFFES
+352 
-361 LSAIDASKFSVKDV
+361 LSA
-375 SWRCFEILT
+375 
-384 NVQGSFVTT
+384 QP
-393 GYGFRLGDDLV
+393 
-404 ELQLFPN
+404 Q
-411 DRLSSLTYKAE
+411 
-422 GSRAKIPNLYFASLD
+422 
-437 TTNTIRTALLKV
+437 
-449 LDDVGLDADEASL
+449 
-462 LKSSARDLLSS
+462 
-473 VVSDSDL
+473 
-480 SPSPATSSI
+480 PAAQAI

-521 VYSGVITS
+521 VYPGVITS

-568 IPVQIIEETSV
+568 IPVQIVEETSV
-579 APSTNDAEVIM
+579 APSSNDADVIM
-590 ASEDVVE
+590 ASEDVIE
-597 GDDAPASA
+597 GDDVPTSA
-605 PDAIPV
+605 PEEIQAT
-611 MEDEIIED
+611 EDVIIED

-651 DKSGGPRLHIECD
+651 DKSGGPRLHIECG
-664 DDSLHASIFYRGNRG
+664 DDSLYASIFHRGNRG

-692 IEAVEEL
+692 IAAVEEL

-738 SVVGPEILDDVA
+738 SVVGPEILNDVA

-787 NGLSVGDILS
+787 GGLSVGDILS

-803 FSMPWGTVV
+803 FSTPWGAVV
-812 DSVVSDA
+812 DSAVSDA

-834 EVDIANADDSVSIVF
+834 GVDIANADDSVSIVF

-863 PSGSVVVDAAEAV
+863 PSGSVVKDGSEAV

-892 SYDDISKALASAG
+892 FYDDISKALASAG
-905 FPTGEVP
+905 SPTGEVP

-919 VSTEVVVEDAPH
+919 VSPEVVVEDAPH
-931 AVGESSDPAAIAWDA
+931 AVDETSDPAAIDWGA

-963 QMPDQTHLVSAAE
+963 QTPDQTHLVSAAE

-1021 VYQTADDAIVTFASS
+1021 VYQTADDAIVTFAST
-1036 MSNAAVQLAHKI
+1036 MSNAAIQLAHKI
-1048 YDTAVAAV
+1048 YDATASDV
-1056 AAEAAKAEAE
+1056 AAE
-1066 AEVANELSEEEEIAL
+1066 VVPELSEEEEIAL

-1255 VCDNASHVSDSFK
+1255 VCDNASRVSDSFK
-1268 LDAAF
+1268 LDASF

-1304 SELHVVLI
+1304 SELHVVLV

>member
-44 RRVTD
+44 RRVTY

-184 SAQEGALD
+184 STQEGALD
-192 DVVEAA
+192 EVIEEA
-198 SVSGEELYDT
+198 SVSGEELYET

-246 TLATAE
+246 TLASAE

-258 LAAPVPEEDVAALP
+258 LEAPVPEEDVDALP
-272 DPNVDDVDAGAS
+272 DPNVDDTDAGAL
-284 SEVQDSASSSSKPV
+284 SEVQDSAASPEFVVHGTIAPVDAPDWESKSKATNWDVVDLARYVQRQEFLGPLGKKDAKGRDLYGLRYYSPNGRNSSVSELIFEDYSRLLERAKAASSSKPV
-298 ADDDEED
+298 ADDVDTLTLASE
-305 DDSVLSDNV
+305 LSGQPQP
-314 HTLEVFFR
+314 
-322 SDLEKSFSDSDLAAN
+322 AAQ
-337 FGLSVAVE
+337 A
-345 RKFFDLV
+345 
-352 SGVYRFFES
+352 
-361 LSAIDASKFSVKDV
+361 
-375 SWRCFEILT
+375 
-384 NVQGSFVTT
+384 
-393 GYGFRLGDDLV
+393 
-404 ELQLFPN
+404 
-411 DRLSSLTYKAE
+411 
-422 GSRAKIPNLYFASLD
+422 
-437 TTNTIRTALLKV
+437 
-449 LDDVGLDADEASL
+449 
-462 LKSSARDLLSS
+462 
-473 VVSDSDL
+473 
-480 SPSPATSSI
+480 I

-510 GTAVQVSYLGN
+510 GTAVQVSYFGN

-568 IPVQIIEETSV
+568 IPVQDVEEASV
-579 APSTNDAEVIM
+579 APSSNDADVIM

-597 GDDAPASA
+597 GDDVPTSASEE
-605 PDAIPV
+605 IQV
-611 MEDEIIED
+611 TEDEIIED

-651 DKSGGPRLHIECD
+651 DKSGGPRLHIECG
-664 DDSLHASIFYRGNRG
+664 DDSLHASIFYRGTRG
-679 WNKVYTFESDDAA
+679 WNKVYMFESDDAA

-738 SVVGPEILDDVA
+738 SVVGPEILNDVA

-803 FSMPWGTVV
+803 FSTPWGAVV
-812 DSVVSDA
+812 DSAVSDA
-819 AVNFTVDQIMTALRN
+819 AVNFTVAQIMTALV
-834 EVDIANADDSVSIVF
+834 EGVDIANEDDSVSIIY
-849 DDGDGL
+849 DPGAGL
-855 GDVFVFTT
+855 GATFVFIT
-863 PSGSVVVDAAEAV
+863 PSGSVVRRSWAAV

-905 FPTGEVP
+905 SPTGEVP

-919 VSTEVVVEDAPH
+919 VSSEVVVEDAPH
-931 AVGESSDPAAIAWDA
+931 AVGETSDPAAIDWAA
-946 VALVLKDWGL
+946 VASVLEDWGL

-963 QMPDQTHLVSAAE
+963 QTPDQTHLVSAAE
-976 ALASALSSDTR
+976 VLASALSSDTR

-1021 VYQTADDAIVTFASS
+1021 VYQTADDAIATFAST

-1048 YDTAVAAV
+1048 YDATASDV
-1056 AAEAAKAEAE
+1056 AAE
-1066 AEVANELSEEEEIAL
+1066 VVPELSEEEEIAL

-1268 LDAAF
+1268 LDASF

-1304 SELHVVLI
+1304 SELHVVLV

>member
-49 ARRGGFTDGE
+49 ARRGGFTAGE

-184 SAQEGALD
+184 STQEGALD
-192 DVVEAA
+192 EVIEAA
-198 SVSGEELYDT
+198 SVSGEELYET

-246 TLATAE
+246 TLASAE

-258 LAAPVPEEDVAALP
+258 LEAPIPEEDVDALP
-272 DPNVDDVDAGAS
+272 DPNVDDTDAGAS
-284 SEVQDSASSSSKPV
+284 SEVQDSAASPEFVVHGTIDPVDDPDWASKSKATNWDIVDLASYTQRQEFLGSLGKKDAKGRDLYGLRYYSPNGRNSSVAELIFEDYSRLLDRAKAASSSKPV
-298 ADDDEED
+298 ADDVDGL
-305 DDSVLSDNV
+305 VLAS
-314 HTLEVFFR
+314 E
-322 SDLEKSFSDSDLAAN
+322 
-337 FGLSVAVE
+337 
-345 RKFFDLV
+345 
-352 SGVYRFFES
+352 
-361 LSAIDASKFSVKDV
+361 LSAQP
-375 SWRCFEILT
+375 L
-384 NVQGSFVTT
+384 
-393 GYGFRLGDDLV
+393 
-404 ELQLFPN
+404 
-411 DRLSSLTYKAE
+411 
-422 GSRAKIPNLYFASLD
+422 
-437 TTNTIRTALLKV
+437 
-449 LDDVGLDADEASL
+449 
-462 LKSSARDLLSS
+462 
-473 VVSDSDL
+473 
-480 SPSPATSSI
+480 PAA
-489 QAAPVVEGASSQAVP
+489 QAAPVVEGAMSQAVP

-521 VYSGVITS
+521 VYPGVITS

-568 IPVQIIEETSV
+568 IPVQIVEETSV
-579 APSTNDAEVIM
+579 APSSNDAEVIM

-597 GDDAPASA
+597 GDEVPTSASEE
-605 PDAIPV
+605 IQV
-611 MEDEIIED
+611 TEDEIIED

-651 DKSGGPRLHIECD
+651 DKSGGPRLHIECG
-664 DDSLHASIFYRGNRG
+664 DDSLHASIFYHGNRG

-711 AEPVDASALLFDSV
+711 SEPVDASALLFDSV
-725 RDDVDPAVVSEFE
+725 CDDVDPAVVSEFE
-738 SVVGPEILDDVA
+738 SVVGPEILNDVA

-803 FSMPWGTVV
+803 FSTPWGTVV
-812 DSVVSDA
+812 DSAVSDA
-819 AVNFTVDQIMTALRN
+819 AVNFTVDQIMTALV
-834 EVDIANADDSVSIVF
+834 EGVDIANEDDSVSIIY
-849 DDGDGL
+849 DPGAGL
-855 GDVFVFTT
+855 GATFVFST
-863 PSGSVVVDAAEAV
+863 PSGSVVRRSWAAV

-905 FPTGEVP
+905 SPTGEVP

-931 AVGESSDPAAIAWDA
+931 AVGETSDPAAIDWSA

-963 QMPDQTHLVSAAE
+963 QTPDQTHLVSAAE

-1048 YDTAVAAV
+1048 YDATATATATDV
-1056 AAEAAKAEAE
+1056 AAE
-1066 AEVANELSEEEEIAL
+1066 VVNDLSEEEEIAL

-1255 VCDNASHVSDSFK
+1255 VCDNASRVSDSFK
-1268 LDAAF
+1268 LNASF

-1304 SELHVVLI
+1304 SELHVVLV

>member
-184 SAQEGALD
+184 STQEGALD
-192 DVVEAA
+192 EVIEAA
-198 SVSGEELYDT
+198 SVSGEELYET

-246 TLATAE
+246 TLASAE

-258 LAAPVPEEDVAALP
+258 LEAPIPEEDVDALP
-272 DPNVDDVDAGAS
+272 DPNVDDTDAGAS
-284 SEVQDSASSSSKPV
+284 SEVQDSAASPEFVVHGTIDPVDDPDWASKSKATNWDIVDLASYTQRQEFLGSLGKKDAKGRDLYGLRYYSPNGRNSSVAELIFEDYSRLLDRAKAASSSKPV
-298 ADDDEED
+298 ADDVDGL
-305 DDSVLSDNV
+305 VLAS
-314 HTLEVFFR
+314 E
-322 SDLEKSFSDSDLAAN
+322 
-337 FGLSVAVE
+337 
-345 RKFFDLV
+345 
-352 SGVYRFFES
+352 
-361 LSAIDASKFSVKDV
+361 LSAQP
-375 SWRCFEILT
+375 L
-384 NVQGSFVTT
+384 
-393 GYGFRLGDDLV
+393 
-404 ELQLFPN
+404 
-411 DRLSSLTYKAE
+411 
-422 GSRAKIPNLYFASLD
+422 
-437 TTNTIRTALLKV
+437 
-449 LDDVGLDADEASL
+449 
-462 LKSSARDLLSS
+462 
-473 VVSDSDL
+473 
-480 SPSPATSSI
+480 PAA
-489 QAAPVVEGASSQAVP
+489 QAAPVVEGAMSQAVP

-521 VYSGVITS
+521 VYPGVITS

-568 IPVQIIEETSV
+568 IPVQIVEETSV
-579 APSTNDAEVIM
+579 APSSNDAEVIM

-597 GDDAPASA
+597 GDEVPTSASEE
-605 PDAIPV
+605 IQV
-611 MEDEIIED
+611 TEDEIIED

-651 DKSGGPRLHIECD
+651 DKSGGPRLHIECG
-664 DDSLHASIFYRGNRG
+664 DDSLHASIFYHGNRG

-711 AEPVDASALLFDSV
+711 SEPVDASALLFDSV
-725 RDDVDPAVVSEFE
+725 RDDVEPAVVSEFE
-738 SVVGPEILDDVA
+738 SVVGPEILNDVA

-778 IILDFGDTL
+778 IILDFGATL

-803 FSMPWGTVV
+803 FSTPWGTVV
-812 DSVVSDA
+812 DSAVSDA
-819 AVNFTVDQIMTALRN
+819 AVNFTVDQIMTALI
-834 EVDIANADDSVSIVF
+834 EGVDIANEDDSVSIIY
-849 DDGDGL
+849 DPGAGL
-855 GDVFVFTT
+855 GATFVFST
-863 PSGSVVVDAAEAV
+863 PSGSVVRRSWAAV

-905 FPTGEVP
+905 SPTGEVP
-912 VEDAEGD
+912 MEDAEGD
-919 VSTEVVVEDAPH
+919 VSTEVVVEDASH
-931 AVGESSDPAAIAWDA
+931 AVDETSDPAAIDWAA
-946 VALVLKDWGL
+946 VASVLEGWGL

-963 QMPDQTHLVSAAE
+963 QTPDQTHLVSAAE

-998 ILCKDQRFIDIKADG
+998 ILCKDQLFIDIKADG

-1021 VYQTADDAIVTFASS
+1021 VYQTADDAIATFAST

-1048 YDTAVAAV
+1048 YDATASDVA
-1056 AAEAAKAEAE
+1056 

-1156 AIDPDKVKDS
+1156 AIDPDNVKDS

-1304 SELHVVLI
+1304 SELHVVLV

>member
-192 DVVEAA
+192 EVTEAA
-198 SVSGEELYDT
+198 SVSGEELYET

-246 TLATAE
+246 TLASAE

-258 LAAPVPEEDVAALP
+258 LEAPIPEEDVDALP
-272 DPNVDDVDAGAS
+272 DPNVDDTDAGAL
-284 SEVQDSASSSSKPV
+284 SEVQDSAASPEFVVHGTIDPVDDPDWESKSKATNWDVVDLARYVQRQEFLGPLGKKDAKGRDLYGLRYYSPNGRNSSVSELIFEDYSRLLERAKAASSSKPV
-298 ADDDEED
+298 ADD
-305 DDSVLSDNV
+305 
-314 HTLEVFFR
+314 
-322 SDLEKSFSDSDLAAN
+322 
-337 FGLSVAVE
+337 
-345 RKFFDLV
+345 
-352 SGVYRFFES
+352 
-361 LSAIDASKFSVKDV
+361 I
-375 SWRCFEILT
+375 
-384 NVQGSFVTT
+384 
-393 GYGFRLGDDLV
+393 DDLV
-404 ELQLFPN
+404 LASEL
-411 DRLSSLTYKAE
+411 
-422 GSRAKIPNLYFASLD
+422 
-437 TTNTIRTALLKV
+437 
-449 LDDVGLDADEASL
+449 
-462 LKSSARDLLSS
+462 SAQ
-473 VVSDSDL
+473 
-480 SPSPATSSI
+480 PQPAAQAI

-521 VYSGVITS
+521 VYPGVITS

-568 IPVQIIEETSV
+568 IPVQIVEETSV
-579 APSTNDAEVIM
+579 APSSNAADVIM

-597 GDDAPASA
+597 GDDVPAGT
-605 PDAIPV
+605 PQEDIQV
-611 MEDEIIED
+611 TEDEIIED

-651 DKSGGPRLHIECD
+651 DKSGGPRLHIECG

-699 TDDVLAKLPGVM
+699 TDDVLTKLPGVM

-738 SVVGPEILDDVA
+738 SVVGPEILNDVT

-803 FSMPWGTVV
+803 FSTPWGAV
-812 DSVVSDA
+812 
-819 AVNFTVDQIMTALRN
+819 VNFTVDQIMTALM
-834 EVDIANADDSVSIVF
+834 EGVDIANEDDSVSIIY
-849 DDGDGL
+849 DPGAGL
-855 GDVFVFTT
+855 GATFVFST
-863 PSGSVVVDAAEAV
+863 PSGSVVRRSWAAV

-892 SYDDISKALASAG
+892 SYDDISKALASVG
-905 FPTGEVP
+905 SPTGEVP

-919 VSTEVVVEDAPH
+919 VSSEVVVEDAPH
-931 AVGESSDPAAIAWDA
+931 AVDETSDPAAIDWAA
-946 VALVLKDWGL
+946 VASVLEDWGL

-963 QMPDQTHLVSAAE
+963 QTPDQTHLVSAAE

-1021 VYQTADDAIVTFASS
+1021 VYQTADDAIATFAST

-1048 YDTAVAAV
+1048 YDATASDVA
-1056 AAEAAKAEAE
+1056 

-1131 LRSIENEISEA
+1131 LRSIENEILEA

-1220 AKAKV
+1220 AKVKV

-1255 VCDNASHVSDSFK
+1255 VCDNASRVSDSFK
-1268 LDAAF
+1268 LDASF

>member
-184 SAQEGALD
+184 STQEGALD
-192 DVVEAA
+192 EVIEEA
-198 SVSGEELYDT
+198 SVSGEELYET

-227 IEEVSNIYEEGIA
+227 IEEVSNIYEEGIS

-246 TLATAE
+246 TLASAE

-258 LAAPVPEEDVAALP
+258 LEAPVPEEDVDALP
-272 DPNVDDVDAGAS
+272 DPNVDDTDAGAS
-284 SEVQDSASSSSKPV
+284 SEVQDSAASPEFVVHGTIDPVDDPDWESKSKATNWDVVDIARYTQRQEFLGPLGKKDAKGRDLYGLRYYSPNGRNSEVMELIFEDYSRLLDRAKAASSSKPV
-298 ADDDEED
+298 ADDID
-305 DDSVLSDNV
+305 
-314 HTLEVFFR
+314 
-322 SDLEKSFSDSDLAAN
+322 DLALA
-337 FGLSVAVE
+337 SE
-345 RKFFDLV
+345 
-352 SGVYRFFES
+352 
-361 LSAIDASKFSVKDV
+361 LSA
-375 SWRCFEILT
+375 
-384 NVQGSFVTT
+384 QP
-393 GYGFRLGDDLV
+393 
-404 ELQLFPN
+404 Q
-411 DRLSSLTYKAE
+411 
-422 GSRAKIPNLYFASLD
+422 
-437 TTNTIRTALLKV
+437 
-449 LDDVGLDADEASL
+449 
-462 LKSSARDLLSS
+462 
-473 VVSDSDL
+473 
-480 SPSPATSSI
+480 PAAQAI

-510 GTAVQVSYLGN
+510 GTTVQVSYLGN

-568 IPVQIIEETSV
+568 VPVQIVEETSV
-579 APSTNDAEVIM
+579 APSSNDADVIM

-597 GDDAPASA
+597 GDDAPISA
-605 PDAIPV
+605 PEETQV
-611 MEDEIIED
+611 TEDEIIED

-651 DKSGGPRLHIECD
+651 DKSGGPRLHIECG

-679 WNKVYTFESDDAA
+679 WSKVYTFESDDAA

-738 SVVGPEILDDVA
+738 SVVGPEILNDVA

-787 NGLSVGDILS
+787 GGLSVGDILS

-803 FSMPWGTVV
+803 FSTPWGAVV
-812 DSVVSDA
+812 DSAVSDA

-834 EVDIANADDSVSIVF
+834 GVDIANADDSVSIVF

-863 PSGSVVVDAAEAV
+863 PSGSVVKDGSEAV

-892 SYDDISKALASAG
+892 SCDDISKALASAG
-905 FPTGEVP
+905 SPTGEVP

-919 VSTEVVVEDAPH
+919 VSPEVVVEDAPH
-931 AVGESSDPAAIAWDA
+931 AVDETSDPAAIDWGA

-963 QMPDQTHLVSAAE
+963 QTSDQTHLVSAAE

-1021 VYQTADDAIVTFASS
+1021 VYQTADDAIATFAST
-1036 MSNAAVQLAHKI
+1036 MSNAAVQFAHKI
-1048 YDTAVAAV
+1048 YDATASDVT
-1056 AAEAAKAEAE
+1056 
-1066 AEVANELSEEEEIAL
+1066 AEVAPELSEEEEIAL

-1255 VCDNASHVSDSFK
+1255 VCDNASRVSDSFK
-1268 LDAAF
+1268 LDASF

>member
-184 SAQEGALD
+184 STQEGALD
-192 DVVEAA
+192 EVIEAA
-198 SVSGEELYDT
+198 SVSGEELYET

-246 TLATAE
+246 TLASAE

-258 LAAPVPEEDVAALP
+258 LEAPIPEEDVDALP
-272 DPNVDDVDAGAS
+272 DPNVDDTDAGAS
-284 SEVQDSASSSSKPV
+284 SEVQDSAASPEFVVHGTIDPVDDPDWASKSKATNWDIVDLASYTQRQEFLGSLGKKDAKGRDLYGLRYYSPNGRNSSVAELIFEDYSRLLDRAKAASSSKPV
-298 ADDDEED
+298 ADDVDGL
-305 DDSVLSDNV
+305 VLAS
-314 HTLEVFFR
+314 E
-322 SDLEKSFSDSDLAAN
+322 
-337 FGLSVAVE
+337 
-345 RKFFDLV
+345 
-352 SGVYRFFES
+352 
-361 LSAIDASKFSVKDV
+361 LSAQP
-375 SWRCFEILT
+375 L
-384 NVQGSFVTT
+384 
-393 GYGFRLGDDLV
+393 
-404 ELQLFPN
+404 
-411 DRLSSLTYKAE
+411 
-422 GSRAKIPNLYFASLD
+422 
-437 TTNTIRTALLKV
+437 
-449 LDDVGLDADEASL
+449 
-462 LKSSARDLLSS
+462 
-473 VVSDSDL
+473 
-480 SPSPATSSI
+480 PAA
-489 QAAPVVEGASSQAVP
+489 QAAPVVEGAMSQAVP

-521 VYSGVITS
+521 VYPGVITS

-568 IPVQIIEETSV
+568 IPVQIVEETSV
-579 APSTNDAEVIM
+579 APSSNDAEVIM

-597 GDDAPASA
+597 GDEVPTSASEE
-605 PDAIPV
+605 IQV
-611 MEDEIIED
+611 TEDEIIED

-651 DKSGGPRLHIECD
+651 DKSGGPRLHIECG
-664 DDSLHASIFYRGNRG
+664 DDSLHASIFYHGNRG

-711 AEPVDASALLFDSV
+711 SEPVDASALLFDSV
-725 RDDVDPAVVSEFE
+725 CDDVDPAVVSEFE
-738 SVVGPEILDDVA
+738 SVVGPEILNDVA

-803 FSMPWGTVV
+803 FSTPWGTVV
-812 DSVVSDA
+812 DSAVSDA

-834 EVDIANADDSVSIVF
+834 GVDIANADDSVSIVF

-863 PSGSVVVDAAEAV
+863 PSGSVVKDGSEAV

-905 FPTGEVP
+905 SPTGEVP
-912 VEDAEGD
+912 MEDAEGD
-919 VSTEVVVEDAPH
+919 VSTEVVVEDASH
-931 AVGESSDPAAIAWDA
+931 AVDETSDPAAIDWAA
-946 VALVLKDWGL
+946 VASVLEGWGL

-963 QMPDQTHLVSAAE
+963 QTPDQTHLVSAAE

-1021 VYQTADDAIVTFASS
+1021 VYQTADDAIATFAST

-1048 YDTAVAAV
+1048 YDATASDVA
-1056 AAEAAKAEAE
+1056 

-1304 SELHVVLI
+1304 SELHVVLV

>member
-184 SAQEGALD
+184 STQEGALD
-192 DVVEAA
+192 EVIEAA
-198 SVSGEELYDT
+198 SVSGEELYET

-246 TLATAE
+246 TLASAE

-258 LAAPVPEEDVAALP
+258 LEAPIPEEDVDALP
-272 DPNVDDVDAGAS
+272 DPNVDDTDAGAS
-284 SEVQDSASSSSKPV
+284 SEVQDSAASPEFVVHGTIDPVDDPDWESKSKATDWDAVDIARYVQRQEFLGPLGKKDAKGRDLYGLRYYSPNGRNSSVAELIFKDYSRLLDHAKTASSSKPV
-298 ADDDEED
+298 ADDID
-305 DDSVLSDNV
+305 
-314 HTLEVFFR
+314 
-322 SDLEKSFSDSDLAAN
+322 DLALA
-337 FGLSVAVE
+337 SE
-345 RKFFDLV
+345 
-352 SGVYRFFES
+352 
-361 LSAIDASKFSVKDV
+361 LSA
-375 SWRCFEILT
+375 
-384 NVQGSFVTT
+384 QP
-393 GYGFRLGDDLV
+393 
-404 ELQLFPN
+404 Q
-411 DRLSSLTYKAE
+411 
-422 GSRAKIPNLYFASLD
+422 
-437 TTNTIRTALLKV
+437 
-449 LDDVGLDADEASL
+449 
-462 LKSSARDLLSS
+462 
-473 VVSDSDL
+473 
-480 SPSPATSSI
+480 PAAQAI

-521 VYSGVITS
+521 VYPGVITS

-579 APSTNDAEVIM
+579 APSSNDADVIM

-597 GDDAPASA
+597 GDDVPTSA
-605 PDAIPV
+605 PEEIQAT
-611 MEDEIIED
+611 EDVIIED

-651 DKSGGPRLHIECD
+651 DKSGGPRLHIECG
-664 DDSLHASIFYRGNRG
+664 DDSLYASIFHRGNRG
-679 WNKVYTFESDDAA
+679 WNKVYMFESDDAA
-692 IEAVEEL
+692 IAAVEEL

-738 SVVGPEILDDVA
+738 SVVGPEILNDVA

-787 NGLSVGDILS
+787 GGLSVGDILS

-803 FSMPWGTVV
+803 FSTPWGAVV
-812 DSVVSDA
+812 DSAVSDA

-834 EVDIANADDSVSIVF
+834 GVDIANADDSVSIVF

-863 PSGSVVVDAAEAV
+863 PSGSVVKDGSEAV

-905 FPTGEVP
+905 SPTGEVP

-919 VSTEVVVEDAPH
+919 VSPEVVVEDAPH
-931 AVGESSDPAAIAWDA
+931 AVDETSDPAAIDWGA

-963 QMPDQTHLVSAAE
+963 QTPDQTHLVSAAE

-1021 VYQTADDAIVTFASS
+1021 VYQTADDAIVTFAST
-1036 MSNAAVQLAHKI
+1036 MSNAAIQLAHKI
-1048 YDTAVAAV
+1048 YDATASDVV
-1056 AAEAAKAEAE
+1056 

-1255 VCDNASHVSDSFK
+1255 VCDNASRVSDSFK
-1268 LDAAF
+1268 LNASFD
-1273 AAGHGCLVSNAPLD
+1273 AGHGCLVSNAPLD

-1304 SELHVVLI
+1304 SELHVVLV

>member
-184 SAQEGALD
+184 STQEGALD
-192 DVVEAA
+192 EVIEAA
-198 SVSGEELYDT
+198 SVSGEELYET

-246 TLATAE
+246 TLASAE

-258 LAAPVPEEDVAALP
+258 LEAPIPEEDVDALP
-272 DPNVDDVDAGAS
+272 DPNVDDTDAGAS
-284 SEVQDSASSSSKPV
+284 SEVQDSAASPEFVVHGTIDPVDDPDWASKSKATNWSIVDLASYTQRQEFLGSLGKKDAKGRDLYGLRYYSPNGRNSSVTELIFEDYSRLLDRAKAASSSKPV
-298 ADDDEED
+298 ADDVDGL
-305 DDSVLSDNV
+305 VLAS
-314 HTLEVFFR
+314 E
-322 SDLEKSFSDSDLAAN
+322 
-337 FGLSVAVE
+337 
-345 RKFFDLV
+345 
-352 SGVYRFFES
+352 
-361 LSAIDASKFSVKDV
+361 LSAQP
-375 SWRCFEILT
+375 L
-384 NVQGSFVTT
+384 
-393 GYGFRLGDDLV
+393 
-404 ELQLFPN
+404 
-411 DRLSSLTYKAE
+411 
-422 GSRAKIPNLYFASLD
+422 
-437 TTNTIRTALLKV
+437 
-449 LDDVGLDADEASL
+449 
-462 LKSSARDLLSS
+462 
-473 VVSDSDL
+473 
-480 SPSPATSSI
+480 PAA
-489 QAAPVVEGASSQAVP
+489 QAAPVVEGAMSQAVP

-521 VYSGVITS
+521 VYPGVITS

-568 IPVQIIEETSV
+568 IPVQIVEETSV
-579 APSTNDAEVIM
+579 APSSNDAEVIM

-597 GDDAPASA
+597 GDEVPTSASEE
-605 PDAIPV
+605 IQV
-611 MEDEIIED
+611 TEDEIIED

-651 DKSGGPRLHIECD
+651 DKSGGPRLHIECG
-664 DDSLHASIFYRGNRG
+664 DDSLHASIFYHGNRG

-711 AEPVDASALLFDSV
+711 SEPVDASALLFDSV
-725 RDDVDPAVVSEFE
+725 CDDVDPAVVSEFE
-738 SVVGPEILDDVA
+738 SVVGPEILNDVA

-803 FSMPWGTVV
+803 FSTPWGTVV
-812 DSVVSDA
+812 DSAVSDA
-819 AVNFTVDQIMTALRN
+819 AVNFTVDQIMTALV
-834 EVDIANADDSVSIVF
+834 EGVDIANEDDSVSIIY
-849 DDGDGL
+849 DPGAGL
-855 GDVFVFTT
+855 GATFVFST
-863 PSGSVVVDAAEAV
+863 PSGSVVRRSWAAV

-905 FPTGEVP
+905 SPTGEVP

-931 AVGESSDPAAIAWDA
+931 AVGETSDPAAIDWSA

-956 ANCFTLA
+956 ANCFALA
-963 QMPDQTHLVSAAE
+963 QTPDQTHLVSAAE

-1021 VYQTADDAIVTFASS
+1021 VYQTANDAIVTFASS

-1048 YDTAVAAV
+1048 YDATATATDV
-1056 AAEAAKAEAE
+1056 AAE
-1066 AEVANELSEEEEIAL
+1066 VVNDLSEEEEIAL

-1255 VCDNASHVSDSFK
+1255 VCDNASRVSDSFK
-1268 LDAAF
+1268 LNASF

-1304 SELHVVLI
+1304 SELHVVLV

>member
-184 SAQEGALD
+184 STQEGALD
-192 DVVEAA
+192 EVIEAA
-198 SVSGEELYDT
+198 SVSGEELYET

-246 TLATAE
+246 TLASAE

-258 LAAPVPEEDVAALP
+258 LEAPIPEEDVDALP
-272 DPNVDDVDAGAS
+272 DPNVDDTDAGAS
-284 SEVQDSASSSSKPV
+284 SEVQDSAASPEFVVHGTIDPVDDPDWASKSKATNWDIVDLASYTQRQEFLGSLGKKDAKGRDLYGLRYYSPNGRNSSVAELIFEDYSRLLDRAKAASSSKPV
-298 ADDDEED
+298 ADDVDGL
-305 DDSVLSDNV
+305 VLAS
-314 HTLEVFFR
+314 E
-322 SDLEKSFSDSDLAAN
+322 
-337 FGLSVAVE
+337 
-345 RKFFDLV
+345 
-352 SGVYRFFES
+352 
-361 LSAIDASKFSVKDV
+361 LSAQP
-375 SWRCFEILT
+375 L
-384 NVQGSFVTT
+384 
-393 GYGFRLGDDLV
+393 
-404 ELQLFPN
+404 
-411 DRLSSLTYKAE
+411 
-422 GSRAKIPNLYFASLD
+422 
-437 TTNTIRTALLKV
+437 
-449 LDDVGLDADEASL
+449 
-462 LKSSARDLLSS
+462 
-473 VVSDSDL
+473 
-480 SPSPATSSI
+480 PAA
-489 QAAPVVEGASSQAVP
+489 QAAPVVEGAMSQAVP

-521 VYSGVITS
+521 VYPGVITS

-568 IPVQIIEETSV
+568 IPVQIVEETSV
-579 APSTNDAEVIM
+579 APSSNDADVIM

-597 GDDAPASA
+597 GDDVPTSA
-605 PDAIPV
+605 PEEIQV
-611 MEDEIIED
+611 TEDEIIED

-637 DRGAADEFDVYLTD
+637 DRGATDEFDVYLTD
-651 DKSGGPRLHIECD
+651 DKSGGPRLHIECG

-692 IEAVEEL
+692 IAAVEEL

-738 SVVGPEILDDVA
+738 SVVGSEILNDVA

-778 IILDFGDTL
+778 IILDFGATL

-803 FSMPWGTVV
+803 FSTPWGAVV
-812 DSVVSDA
+812 DSAVSDA
-819 AVNFTVDQIMTALRN
+819 AVNFTVDQIMTALI
-834 EVDIANADDSVSIVF
+834 EGVDIANEDDSVSIIY
-849 DDGDGL
+849 DPGAGL
-855 GDVFVFTT
+855 GATFVFST
-863 PSGSVVVDAAEAV
+863 PSGSVVRRSWAAV

-905 FPTGEVP
+905 SPTGEVP
-912 VEDAEGD
+912 VEDVEGD

-931 AVGESSDPAAIAWDA
+931 AVDETSDPAAIDWAA
-946 VALVLKDWGL
+946 VASVLEDWGL

-963 QMPDQTHLVSAAE
+963 QTPDQTHLVSAAE

-1013 VYVGTTLF
+1013 VYVGTMLF
-1021 VYQTADDAIVTFASS
+1021 VYQTADDAIATFAST

-1048 YDTAVAAV
+1048 YDATASDVA
-1056 AAEAAKAEAE
+1056 

-1094 WKDRPWAQHASFL
+1094 WKDRSWAQHASFL

-1268 LDAAF
+1268 LDASF

-1304 SELHVVLI
+1304 SELHVVLV

>member
-184 SAQEGALD
+184 STQEGALD
-192 DVVEAA
+192 EVIEAA
-198 SVSGEELYDT
+198 SVYGEELYET

-246 TLATAE
+246 TLASAE

-258 LAAPVPEEDVAALP
+258 LEAPIPEEDVDALP
-272 DPNVDDVDAGAS
+272 DPNVDDTDAGAS
-284 SEVQDSASSSSKPV
+284 SEVQDSAASPEFVVHGTIDPVDDPDWASKSKATNWDIVDLASYTQRQEFLGSLGKKDAKGRDLYGLRYYSPNGRNSSVAELIFEDYSRLLDRAKAASSSKPV
-298 ADDDEED
+298 ADDVDGL
-305 DDSVLSDNV
+305 VLAS
-314 HTLEVFFR
+314 E
-322 SDLEKSFSDSDLAAN
+322 
-337 FGLSVAVE
+337 
-345 RKFFDLV
+345 
-352 SGVYRFFES
+352 
-361 LSAIDASKFSVKDV
+361 LSAQP
-375 SWRCFEILT
+375 L
-384 NVQGSFVTT
+384 
-393 GYGFRLGDDLV
+393 
-404 ELQLFPN
+404 
-411 DRLSSLTYKAE
+411 
-422 GSRAKIPNLYFASLD
+422 
-437 TTNTIRTALLKV
+437 
-449 LDDVGLDADEASL
+449 
-462 LKSSARDLLSS
+462 
-473 VVSDSDL
+473 
-480 SPSPATSSI
+480 PAA
-489 QAAPVVEGASSQAVP
+489 QAAPVVEGAMSQAVP

-521 VYSGVITS
+521 VYPGVITS

-568 IPVQIIEETSV
+568 IPVQIVEETSV
-579 APSTNDAEVIM
+579 APSSNDAEVIM

-597 GDDAPASA
+597 GDEVPTSASEE
-605 PDAIPV
+605 IQV
-611 MEDEIIED
+611 TEDEIIED

-651 DKSGGPRLHIECD
+651 DKSGGPRLHIECG
-664 DDSLHASIFYRGNRG
+664 DDSLHASIFYHGNRG

-711 AEPVDASALLFDSV
+711 SEPVDASALLFDSV
-725 RDDVDPAVVSEFE
+725 RDDVEPAVVSEFE
-738 SVVGPEILDDVA
+738 SVVGPEILNDVA

-778 IILDFGDTL
+778 IILDFGATL

-803 FSMPWGTVV
+803 FSTPWGAVV
-812 DSVVSDA
+812 DSAVSDA

-834 EVDIANADDSVSIVF
+834 GVDIANADDSVSIVF

-863 PSGSVVVDAAEAV
+863 PSGSVVKDGSEAV

-905 FPTGEVP
+905 SPTGEVP
-912 VEDAEGD
+912 MEDAEGD
-919 VSTEVVVEDAPH
+919 VSTEVVVEDVSH
-931 AVGESSDPAAIAWDA
+931 AVDETSDPAAIDWAA
-946 VALVLKDWGL
+946 VASVLEGWGL

-963 QMPDQTHLVSAAE
+963 QTPDQTHLVSAAE

-1021 VYQTADDAIVTFASS
+1021 VYQTADDAIATFAST

-1048 YDTAVAAV
+1048 YDATASDVA
-1056 AAEAAKAEAE
+1056 

-1193 LSVASEIMGERI
+1193 LSVASEIMGECI

-1304 SELHVVLI
+1304 SELHVVLV

>member
-184 SAQEGALD
+184 STQEGALD
-192 DVVEAA
+192 EVIEAA
-198 SVSGEELYDT
+198 SVSGEELYET

-246 TLATAE
+246 TLASAE

-258 LAAPVPEEDVAALP
+258 LEAPIPEEDVDAIP
-272 DPNVDDVDAGAS
+272 DPNVDDTDAGAS
-284 SEVQDSASSSSKPV
+284 SEVQDSAASPEFVVHGTIDPVDDPDWASKSKATNWDIVDLASYTQRQEFLGSLGKKDAKGRDLYGLRYYSPNGRNSSVAELIFEDYSRLLDRAKAASSSKPV
-298 ADDDEED
+298 ADDVDGL
-305 DDSVLSDNV
+305 VL
-314 HTLEVFFR
+314 
-322 SDLEKSFSDSDLAAN
+322 
-337 FGLSVAVE
+337 
-345 RKFFDLV
+345 
-352 SGVYRFFES
+352 
-361 LSAIDASKFSVKDV
+361 
-375 SWRCFEILT
+375 
-384 NVQGSFVTT
+384 
-393 GYGFRLGDDLV
+393 
-404 ELQLFPN
+404 
-411 DRLSSLTYKAE
+411 
-422 GSRAKIPNLYFASLD
+422 
-437 TTNTIRTALLKV
+437 
-449 LDDVGLDADEASL
+449 
-462 LKSSARDLLSS
+462 
-473 VVSDSDL
+473 
-480 SPSPATSSI
+480 
-489 QAAPVVEGASSQAVP
+489 ASSQAVP

-521 VYSGVITS
+521 VYPGVITS

-568 IPVQIIEETSV
+568 IPVQIVEETSV
-579 APSTNDAEVIM
+579 APSSNDAEVIM

-597 GDDAPASA
+597 GDEVPTSASEE
-605 PDAIPV
+605 IQV
-611 MEDEIIED
+611 TEDEIIED

-651 DKSGGPRLHIECD
+651 DKSGGPRLHIECG
-664 DDSLHASIFYRGNRG
+664 DDSLHASIFYHGNRG

-725 RDDVDPAVVSEFE
+725 RHDVDPAVVSEFE
-738 SVVGPEILDDVA
+738 SVVGPEILNDVA

-787 NGLSVGDILS
+787 GGLSVGDILS

-803 FSMPWGTVV
+803 FSTPWGAVV
-812 DSVVSDA
+812 DSAVSDA

-834 EVDIANADDSVSIVF
+834 GVDIANADDSVSIVF

-863 PSGSVVVDAAEAV
+863 PSGSVVKDGSEAV

-905 FPTGEVP
+905 SPTGEVP

-919 VSTEVVVEDAPH
+919 VSPEVVVEDAPH
-931 AVGESSDPAAIAWDA
+931 AVDETSDPAAIDWGA

-963 QMPDQTHLVSAAE
+963 QTPDQTHLVSAAE

-1021 VYQTADDAIVTFASS
+1021 VYQTADDAIVTFAST
-1036 MSNAAVQLAHKI
+1036 MSNAAIQLAHKI
-1048 YDTAVAAV
+1048 YDATASDVV
-1056 AAEAAKAEAE
+1056 

-1255 VCDNASHVSDSFK
+1255 VCDNASRVSDSFK
-1268 LDAAF
+1268 LDASF

-1304 SELHVVLI
+1304 SELHVVLV

>member
-128 DILKSKYRSLPPEVK
+128 DILKSKYRSLQPEVK

-184 SAQEGALD
+184 STQEGALD
-192 DVVEAA
+192 EVIEAA
-198 SVSGEELYDT
+198 SVSGEELYET

-246 TLATAE
+246 TLASAE

-258 LAAPVPEEDVAALP
+258 LEAPIPEEDVDALP
-272 DPNVDDVDAGAS
+272 DPNVDDTDAGAS
-284 SEVQDSASSSSKPV
+284 SEVQDSAASPEFVVHGTIDPVDDPYWASKSKATNWDIVDLASYTQRQEFLGSLGKKDAKGRDLYGLRYYSPNGRNSSVTELIFEDYSRLLDRAKAASSSKPV
-298 ADDDEED
+298 ADDVDGL
-305 DDSVLSDNV
+305 VLAS
-314 HTLEVFFR
+314 E
-322 SDLEKSFSDSDLAAN
+322 
-337 FGLSVAVE
+337 
-345 RKFFDLV
+345 
-352 SGVYRFFES
+352 
-361 LSAIDASKFSVKDV
+361 LSAQP
-375 SWRCFEILT
+375 L
-384 NVQGSFVTT
+384 
-393 GYGFRLGDDLV
+393 
-404 ELQLFPN
+404 
-411 DRLSSLTYKAE
+411 
-422 GSRAKIPNLYFASLD
+422 
-437 TTNTIRTALLKV
+437 
-449 LDDVGLDADEASL
+449 
-462 LKSSARDLLSS
+462 
-473 VVSDSDL
+473 
-480 SPSPATSSI
+480 PAA
-489 QAAPVVEGASSQAVP
+489 QAAPVVEGAMSQAVP

-510 GTAVQVSYLGN
+510 GTTVQVSYLGN

-568 IPVQIIEETSV
+568 VPVQIVEETSV
-579 APSTNDAEVIM
+579 APSSNDADVIM

-597 GDDAPASA
+597 GDDAPISA
-605 PDAIPV
+605 PEEIQAT
-611 MEDEIIED
+611 EDVIIED

-651 DKSGGPRLHIECD
+651 DKSGGPRLHIGCG
-664 DDSLHASIFYRGNRG
+664 DDSLYASIFHRGNRG

-692 IEAVEEL
+692 IAAVEEL

-738 SVVGPEILDDVA
+738 SVVGPEILNDVA

-787 NGLSVGDILS
+787 GGLSVGDILS

-803 FSMPWGTVV
+803 FSTPWGAVV
-812 DSVVSDA
+812 DSAVSDA

-834 EVDIANADDSVSIVF
+834 GVDIANADDSVSIVF

-863 PSGSVVVDAAEAV
+863 PSGSVVKDGSEAV

-905 FPTGEVP
+905 SPTGEVP

-919 VSTEVVVEDAPH
+919 VSPEVVVEDAPH
-931 AVGESSDPAAIAWDA
+931 AVDETSDPAAIDWGA

-963 QMPDQTHLVSAAE
+963 QTPDQTHLVSAAE

-1021 VYQTADDAIVTFASS
+1021 VYQTADDAIVTFAST
-1036 MSNAAVQLAHKI
+1036 MSNAAIQLAHKI
-1048 YDTAVAAV
+1048 YDATASDVV
-1056 AAEAAKAEAE
+1056 

-1255 VCDNASHVSDSFK
+1255 VCDNASRVSDSFK
-1268 LDAAF
+1268 LNASF

-1304 SELHVVLI
+1304 SELHVVLV

>member
-90 LAEGKR
+90 IAEGKR

-184 SAQEGALD
+184 STQEGALD
-192 DVVEAA
+192 EVIEEA
-198 SVSGEELYDT
+198 SVSGEELYET

-246 TLATAE
+246 TLASAE

-258 LAAPVPEEDVAALP
+258 LEAPVPEEDVDALP
-272 DPNVDDVDAGAS
+272 DPNVDDTDAGAL
-284 SEVQDSASSSSKPV
+284 SEVQDSAASPEFVVHGTIDPVDDPDWESKSKATNWDVVDLARYVQRQEFLGPLGKKDAKGRDLYGLRYYSPNGRNSSVSELIFEDYSRLLERAKAASSSKPV
-298 ADDDEED
+298 ADDVDTLTLASE
-305 DDSVLSDNV
+305 LSGQPQP
-314 HTLEVFFR
+314 
-322 SDLEKSFSDSDLAAN
+322 AAQ
-337 FGLSVAVE
+337 A
-345 RKFFDLV
+345 
-352 SGVYRFFES
+352 
-361 LSAIDASKFSVKDV
+361 
-375 SWRCFEILT
+375 
-384 NVQGSFVTT
+384 
-393 GYGFRLGDDLV
+393 
-404 ELQLFPN
+404 
-411 DRLSSLTYKAE
+411 
-422 GSRAKIPNLYFASLD
+422 
-437 TTNTIRTALLKV
+437 
-449 LDDVGLDADEASL
+449 
-462 LKSSARDLLSS
+462 
-473 VVSDSDL
+473 
-480 SPSPATSSI
+480 I

-510 GTAVQVSYLGN
+510 GTAVQVSYFGN

-568 IPVQIIEETSV
+568 IPVQVVEEASV
-579 APSTNDAEVIM
+579 APSSNDADVIM

-597 GDDAPASA
+597 GDDVPTSASEE
-605 PDAIPV
+605 IQV
-611 MEDEIIED
+611 TEDEIIED

-651 DKSGGPRLHIECD
+651 DKSGGPRLHIECG

-679 WNKVYTFESDDAA
+679 WNKVYMFESDDAA

-738 SVVGPEILDDVA
+738 SVVGPEILNDVA

-803 FSMPWGTVV
+803 FSTPWGAVV
-812 DSVVSDA
+812 DSAVSDA
-819 AVNFTVDQIMTALRN
+819 AVNFTVDQIMTALV
-834 EVDIANADDSVSIVF
+834 EGVDIANEDDSVSIIY
-849 DDGDGL
+849 DPGAGL
-855 GDVFVFTT
+855 GATFVFST
-863 PSGSVVVDAAEAV
+863 PSGSVVRRSWAAV

-905 FPTGEVP
+905 SPTGEVP

-919 VSTEVVVEDAPH
+919 VSSEVVVEDAPH
-931 AVGESSDPAAIAWDA
+931 AVGETSDPAAIDWAA
-946 VALVLKDWGL
+946 VASVLEDWGL

-963 QMPDQTHLVSAAE
+963 QTPDQTHLVSAAE
-976 ALASALSSDTR
+976 VLASALSSDTR

-1021 VYQTADDAIVTFASS
+1021 VYQTADDAIATFAST

-1048 YDTAVAAV
+1048 YDATASDV
-1056 AAEAAKAEAE
+1056 AAE
-1066 AEVANELSEEEEIAL
+1066 VVPELSEEEEIAL

-1120 SILSDAAKQEV
+1120 SILSDVAKQEV

-1268 LDAAF
+1268 LDASF

-1304 SELHVVLI
+1304 SELHVVLV

>member
-184 SAQEGALD
+184 STQEGALD
-192 DVVEAA
+192 EVIEAA
-198 SVSGEELYDT
+198 SVSGEELYET

-246 TLATAE
+246 TLASAE

-258 LAAPVPEEDVAALP
+258 LEAPIPEEDVDALP
-272 DPNVDDVDAGAS
+272 DPNVDDTDAGAS
-284 SEVQDSASSSSKPV
+284 SEVQDSAASPEFVVHGTIDPVDDPDWASKSKATNWDIVDLASYTQRQEFLGSLGKKDAKGRDLYGLRYYSPNGRNSSVTELIFEDYSRLLDRAKAASSSKPV
-298 ADDDEED
+298 ADDVDGL
-305 DDSVLSDNV
+305 VLAS
-314 HTLEVFFR
+314 E
-322 SDLEKSFSDSDLAAN
+322 
-337 FGLSVAVE
+337 
-345 RKFFDLV
+345 
-352 SGVYRFFES
+352 
-361 LSAIDASKFSVKDV
+361 LSAQP
-375 SWRCFEILT
+375 L
-384 NVQGSFVTT
+384 
-393 GYGFRLGDDLV
+393 
-404 ELQLFPN
+404 
-411 DRLSSLTYKAE
+411 
-422 GSRAKIPNLYFASLD
+422 
-437 TTNTIRTALLKV
+437 
-449 LDDVGLDADEASL
+449 
-462 LKSSARDLLSS
+462 
-473 VVSDSDL
+473 
-480 SPSPATSSI
+480 PAA
-489 QAAPVVEGASSQAVP
+489 QAAPVVEGAMSQAVP

-521 VYSGVITS
+521 VYPGVITS

-568 IPVQIIEETSV
+568 IPVQIVEETSV
-579 APSTNDAEVIM
+579 APSSNDAEVIM

-597 GDDAPASA
+597 GDEVPTSASEE
-605 PDAIPV
+605 IQV
-611 MEDEIIED
+611 TEDEIIED

-651 DKSGGPRLHIECD
+651 DKSGGPRLHIECG
-664 DDSLHASIFYRGNRG
+664 DDSLHASIFYHGNRG

-711 AEPVDASALLFDSV
+711 SEPVDASALLFDSV
-725 RDDVDPAVVSEFE
+725 RDDVEPAVVSEFE
-738 SVVGPEILDDVA
+738 SVVGPEILNDVA

-778 IILDFGDTL
+778 IILDFGATL

-803 FSMPWGTVV
+803 FSTPWGTVV
-812 DSVVSDA
+812 DSAVSDA
-819 AVNFTVDQIMTALRN
+819 AVNFTVDQIMTALI
-834 EVDIANADDSVSIVF
+834 EGVDIANEDDSVSIIY
-849 DDGDGL
+849 DPGAGL
-855 GDVFVFTT
+855 GATFVFST
-863 PSGSVVVDAAEAV
+863 PSGSVVRRSWAAV

-905 FPTGEVP
+905 SPTGEVP
-912 VEDAEGD
+912 MEDAEGD
-919 VSTEVVVEDAPH
+919 VSTEVVVEDASH
-931 AVGESSDPAAIAWDA
+931 AVDETSDPAAIDWAA
-946 VALVLKDWGL
+946 VASVLEGWGL

-963 QMPDQTHLVSAAE
+963 QTPDQTHLVSAAE

-1021 VYQTADDAIVTFASS
+1021 VYQTADDAIATFAST

-1048 YDTAVAAV
+1048 YDATASDVA
-1056 AAEAAKAEAE
+1056 

-1304 SELHVVLI
+1304 SELHVVLV

>member
-192 DVVEAA
+192 EVTEAA
-198 SVSGEELYDT
+198 SVSGEELYET

-246 TLATAE
+246 TLASAE

-258 LAAPVPEEDVAALP
+258 LEAPVPEEDVDALP
-272 DPNVDDVDAGAS
+272 DPNVDDTDAGAL
-284 SEVQDSASSSSKPV
+284 SEVQDSAASPEFVVHGTIDPVDDPDWESKSKATNWDVVDLARYVQRQEFLGPLGKKDAKGRDLYGLRYYSPNGRNSSVSELIFEDYSRLLERAKAASSSKPV
-298 ADDDEED
+298 ADDVDTLTLASE
-305 DDSVLSDNV
+305 LSGQPQP
-314 HTLEVFFR
+314 
-322 SDLEKSFSDSDLAAN
+322 AAQ
-337 FGLSVAVE
+337 A
-345 RKFFDLV
+345 
-352 SGVYRFFES
+352 
-361 LSAIDASKFSVKDV
+361 
-375 SWRCFEILT
+375 
-384 NVQGSFVTT
+384 
-393 GYGFRLGDDLV
+393 
-404 ELQLFPN
+404 
-411 DRLSSLTYKAE
+411 
-422 GSRAKIPNLYFASLD
+422 
-437 TTNTIRTALLKV
+437 
-449 LDDVGLDADEASL
+449 
-462 LKSSARDLLSS
+462 
-473 VVSDSDL
+473 
-480 SPSPATSSI
+480 I

-510 GTAVQVSYLGN
+510 GTAVQVSYFGN

-568 IPVQIIEETSV
+568 IPVQIVEETSV
-579 APSTNDAEVIM
+579 APSSNDADVIM

-597 GDDAPASA
+597 GDDVPAGT
-605 PDAIPV
+605 PQEDIQV
-611 MEDEIIED
+611 TEDEIIED

-651 DKSGGPRLHIECD
+651 DKSGGPRLHIECG

-699 TDDVLAKLPGVM
+699 TDDVLTKLPGVM

-738 SVVGPEILDDVA
+738 SVVGPEILNDVA

-803 FSMPWGTVV
+803 FSTPWGAVV
-812 DSVVSDA
+812 DSAVSDA
-819 AVNFTVDQIMTALRN
+819 VVNFTVDQIMTALM
-834 EVDIANADDSVSIVF
+834 EGVDIANEDDSVSIIY
-849 DDGDGL
+849 DPGAGL
-855 GDVFVFTT
+855 GATFVFST
-863 PSGSVVVDAAEAV
+863 PSGSVVRRSWAAV

-905 FPTGEVP
+905 SPTGEVP

-931 AVGESSDPAAIAWDA
+931 AVGETSDPAAIDWAA
-946 VALVLKDWGL
+946 VASVLEDWGL

-963 QMPDQTHLVSAAE
+963 QTPDQTHLVSAAE
-976 ALASALSSDTR
+976 VLASVLSSDTR

-1021 VYQTADDAIVTFASS
+1021 VYQTADDAIATFAST

-1048 YDTAVAAV
+1048 YDATASDV
-1056 AAEAAKAEAE
+1056 AAE
-1066 AEVANELSEEEEIAL
+1066 VVPELSEEEEIAL

-1220 AKAKV
+1220 AKVKV

-1255 VCDNASHVSDSFK
+1255 VCDNASRVSDSFK
-1268 LDAAF
+1268 LDASF

>member
-184 SAQEGALD
+184 STQEGALD
-192 DVVEAA
+192 EVIEAA
-198 SVSGEELYDT
+198 SVSGEELYET

-246 TLATAE
+246 TLASAE

-258 LAAPVPEEDVAALP
+258 LEAPIPEEDVDALP
-272 DPNVDDVDAGAS
+272 DPNVDDTDAGAS
-284 SEVQDSASSSSKPV
+284 SEVQDSAASPEFVVHGTIDPVDDPDWASKSKATNWDIVDLASYTQRQEFLGSLGKKDAKGRDLYGLRYYSPNGRNSSVAELIFEDYSRLLDRAKAASSSKPV
-298 ADDDEED
+298 ADDVDG
-305 DDSVLSDNV
+305 
-314 HTLEVFFR
+314 LE
-322 SDLEKSFSDSDLAAN
+322 LA
-337 FGLSVAVE
+337 SE
-345 RKFFDLV
+345 
-352 SGVYRFFES
+352 
-361 LSAIDASKFSVKDV
+361 LSAQP
-375 SWRCFEILT
+375 L
-384 NVQGSFVTT
+384 
-393 GYGFRLGDDLV
+393 
-404 ELQLFPN
+404 
-411 DRLSSLTYKAE
+411 
-422 GSRAKIPNLYFASLD
+422 
-437 TTNTIRTALLKV
+437 
-449 LDDVGLDADEASL
+449 
-462 LKSSARDLLSS
+462 
-473 VVSDSDL
+473 
-480 SPSPATSSI
+480 PAA
-489 QAAPVVEGASSQAVP
+489 QAAPVVEGAMSQAVP

-521 VYSGVITS
+521 VYPGVITS

-560 VTFALADV
+560 VTFTLADV
-568 IPVQIIEETSV
+568 IPVQIVEETSV
-579 APSTNDAEVIM
+579 APSSNDAEVIM

-597 GDDAPASA
+597 GDEVPTSASEE
-605 PDAIPV
+605 IQV
-611 MEDEIIED
+611 TEDEIIED

-637 DRGAADEFDVYLTD
+637 ARGAADEFDVYLTD
-651 DKSGGPRLHIECD
+651 DKSGGPRLHIECG
-664 DDSLHASIFYRGNRG
+664 DDSLYASIFHRGNRG

-692 IEAVEEL
+692 IAAVEEL

-738 SVVGPEILDDVA
+738 SVVGPEILNDVA

-787 NGLSVGDILS
+787 GGLSVGDILS

-803 FSMPWGTVV
+803 FSTPWGAVV
-812 DSVVSDA
+812 DSAVSDA

-834 EVDIANADDSVSIVF
+834 GVDIANADDSVSIVF

-863 PSGSVVVDAAEAV
+863 PSGSVVRCSWAAV

-905 FPTGEVP
+905 SPTGEVP

-919 VSTEVVVEDAPH
+919 VSPEVVVEDAPH
-931 AVGESSDPAAIAWDA
+931 AVDETSDPAAIDWGA

-963 QMPDQTHLVSAAE
+963 QTPDQTHLVSAAE

-1021 VYQTADDAIVTFASS
+1021 VYQTADDAIATFAST

-1048 YDTAVAAV
+1048 YDATASDVA
-1056 AAEAAKAEAE
+1056 

-1156 AIDPDKVKDS
+1156 AIDPEKVKDS

-1244 LYKRKLTDSYW
+1244 LYKRKLTDYYW

-1268 LDAAF
+1268 LDATF

-1304 SELHVVLI
+1304 SELHVVLV

>member
-184 SAQEGALD
+184 STQEGALD
-192 DVVEAA
+192 EVIEAA
-198 SVSGEELYDT
+198 SVSGEELYET

-246 TLATAE
+246 TLASAE

-258 LAAPVPEEDVAALP
+258 LEAPIPEEDVDALP
-272 DPNVDDVDAGAS
+272 DPNEDDTDAGAS
-284 SEVQDSASSSSKPV
+284 SEVQDSAASPEFVVHGTIDPVDDPDWASKSKATNWDIVDLASYTQRQEFLGSLGKKDAKGRDLYGLRYYSPNGRNSSVAELIFEDYSRLLDRAKAASSSKPV
-298 ADDDEED
+298 ADDVDGL
-305 DDSVLSDNV
+305 VLAS
-314 HTLEVFFR
+314 E
-322 SDLEKSFSDSDLAAN
+322 
-337 FGLSVAVE
+337 
-345 RKFFDLV
+345 
-352 SGVYRFFES
+352 
-361 LSAIDASKFSVKDV
+361 LSAQP
-375 SWRCFEILT
+375 L
-384 NVQGSFVTT
+384 
-393 GYGFRLGDDLV
+393 
-404 ELQLFPN
+404 
-411 DRLSSLTYKAE
+411 
-422 GSRAKIPNLYFASLD
+422 
-437 TTNTIRTALLKV
+437 
-449 LDDVGLDADEASL
+449 
-462 LKSSARDLLSS
+462 
-473 VVSDSDL
+473 
-480 SPSPATSSI
+480 PAA
-489 QAAPVVEGASSQAVP
+489 QAAPVVEGAMSQAVP

-521 VYSGVITS
+521 VYPGVITS

-568 IPVQIIEETSV
+568 IPVQIVEETSV
-579 APSTNDAEVIM
+579 APSSNDAEVIM

-597 GDDAPASA
+597 GDEVPTSASEE
-605 PDAIPV
+605 IQV
-611 MEDEIIED
+611 TEDEIIED

-651 DKSGGPRLHIECD
+651 DKSGGPRLHIECG
-664 DDSLHASIFYRGNRG
+664 DDSLHASIFYHGNRG

-711 AEPVDASALLFDSV
+711 SEPVDASALLFDSV
-725 RDDVDPAVVSEFE
+725 CDDVDPAVVSEFE
-738 SVVGPEILDDVA
+738 SVVGPEILNDVA

-803 FSMPWGTVV
+803 FSTPWGTVV
-812 DSVVSDA
+812 DSAVSDA
-819 AVNFTVDQIMTALRN
+819 AVHFTVDQIMTALV
-834 EVDIANADDSVSIVF
+834 EGVDIANEDDSVSIIY
-849 DDGDGL
+849 DPGAGL
-855 GDVFVFTT
+855 GATFVFST
-863 PSGSVVVDAAEAV
+863 PSGSVVRRSWAAV

-905 FPTGEVP
+905 SPTGEVP

-931 AVGESSDPAAIAWDA
+931 AVGETSDPAAIDWSA

-963 QMPDQTHLVSAAE
+963 QTPDQTHLVSAAE

-1048 YDTAVAAV
+1048 YDATATATDV
-1056 AAEAAKAEAE
+1056 AAE
-1066 AEVANELSEEEEIAL
+1066 VVNDLSEEEEIAL

-1255 VCDNASHVSDSFK
+1255 VCDNASRVSDSFK
-1268 LDAAF
+1268 LNASF

-1294 EVSSFKLKNG
+1294 EVSSFKFKNG
-1304 SELHVVLI
+1304 SELHVVLV

>member
-1 MGDFY
+1 M
-6 THVVA
+6 
-11 IDDDSIG
+11 
-18 TAPES
+18 
-23 TGVRRVGDSVSSF
+23 
-36 LQVESGAS
+36 
-44 RRVTD
+44 
-49 ARRGGFTDGE
+49 
-59 IHKVACSLCSM
+59 
-70 SRGSRR
+70 
-76 ASLAKMSAPLRRRL
+76 
-90 LAEGKR
+90 
-96 IQSVVADSFIEYTP
+96 
-110 EVCWAIND
+110 
-118 IIENDSSAGY
+118 
-128 DILKSKYRSLPPEVK
+128 
-143 TFYDEFL
+143 
-150 KNRYSPAAVRAQEM
+150 
-164 LGPYRLVQDD
+164 
-174 ARVEAFLEGG
+174 
-184 SAQEGALD
+184 
-192 DVVEAA
+192 
-198 SVSGEELYDT
+198 
-208 TQEKLDELGERA
+208 
-220 QSAAMTF
+220 
-227 IEEVSNIYEEGIA
+227 
-240 DVVSAQ
+240 
-246 TLATAE
+246 
-252 EATEDV
+252 
-258 LAAPVPEEDVAALP
+258 
-272 DPNVDDVDAGAS
+272 
-284 SEVQDSASSSSKPV
+284 
-298 ADDDEED
+298 
-305 DDSVLSDNV
+305 
-314 HTLEVFFR
+314 
-322 SDLEKSFSDSDLAAN
+322 
-337 FGLSVAVE
+337 
-345 RKFFDLV
+345 
-352 SGVYRFFES
+352 
-361 LSAIDASKFSVKDV
+361 
-375 SWRCFEILT
+375 
-384 NVQGSFVTT
+384 
-393 GYGFRLGDDLV
+393 
-404 ELQLFPN
+404 
-411 DRLSSLTYKAE
+411 
-422 GSRAKIPNLYFASLD
+422 
-437 TTNTIRTALLKV
+437 
-449 LDDVGLDADEASL
+449 
-462 LKSSARDLLSS
+462 
-473 VVSDSDL
+473 
-480 SPSPATSSI
+480 
-489 QAAPVVEGASSQAVP
+489 
-504 SVPVNV
+504 
-510 GTAVQVSYLGN
+510 
-521 VYSGVITS
+521 
-529 VGNGVAVIEG
+529 
-539 LPFEYF
+539 
-545 SLRQAEGAFTGSDDD
+545 RQAEGAFTGSDDD

-568 IPVQIIEETSV
+568 IPVQIVEETSV
-579 APSTNDAEVIM
+579 APSSNDADVIM

-597 GDDAPASA
+597 GDDVPAGT
-605 PDAIPV
+605 PQEDIQV
-611 MEDEIIED
+611 TEDEIIED

-637 DRGAADEFDVYLTD
+637 DRGAADEFDVYLPD
-651 DKSGGPRLHIECD
+651 DKSGGPRLHIECG

-699 TDDVLAKLPGVM
+699 TDDVLTKLPGVM

-738 SVVGPEILDDVA
+738 SVVGPEILNDVA

-787 NGLSVGDILS
+787 GGLSVGDILS

-803 FSMPWGTVV
+803 FSTPWGAVV
-812 DSVVSDA
+812 DSAVSDA

-834 EVDIANADDSVSIVF
+834 GVDIANADDSVSIVF

-863 PSGSVVVDAAEAV
+863 PSGSVVKDGSEAV

-905 FPTGEVP
+905 SPTGEVP

-919 VSTEVVVEDAPH
+919 VSPEVVVEDAPH
-931 AVGESSDPAAIAWDA
+931 AVDETSDPAAIDWAA
-946 VALVLKDWGL
+946 VASVLEDWGL

-963 QMPDQTHLVSAAE
+963 QTPDQTHLVSAAE
-976 ALASALSSDTR
+976 VLASALSSDTR

-1021 VYQTADDAIVTFASS
+1021 VYQTADDAIATFAST

-1048 YDTAVAAV
+1048 YDATASDV
-1056 AAEAAKAEAE
+1056 AAE
-1066 AEVANELSEEEEIAL
+1066 VVPELSEEEEIAL

-1255 VCDNASHVSDSFK
+1255 VCDNASRVSDSFK
-1268 LDAAF
+1268 LDASF

-1287 ADVVADR
+1287 ADVVAAR

>member
-76 ASLAKMSAPLRRRL
+76 ASLARMSAPLRRRL

-184 SAQEGALD
+184 STQEGALD
-192 DVVEAA
+192 EVIEAA
-198 SVSGEELYDT
+198 SVSGEELYET

-246 TLATAE
+246 TLASAE

-258 LAAPVPEEDVAALP
+258 LEAPIPEEDVDALP
-272 DPNVDDVDAGAS
+272 DPNVDDTDAGAS
-284 SEVQDSASSSSKPV
+284 SEVQDSAASPEFVVHGTIDPVDDPDWESKSKATDWDAVDIARYVQRQEFLGPLGKKDAKGRDLYGLRYYSPNGRNSSVAELIFKDYSRLLDHAKTASSSKPV
-298 ADDDEED
+298 ADDID
-305 DDSVLSDNV
+305 
-314 HTLEVFFR
+314 
-322 SDLEKSFSDSDLAAN
+322 DLALA
-337 FGLSVAVE
+337 SE
-345 RKFFDLV
+345 
-352 SGVYRFFES
+352 
-361 LSAIDASKFSVKDV
+361 LSA
-375 SWRCFEILT
+375 
-384 NVQGSFVTT
+384 QP
-393 GYGFRLGDDLV
+393 
-404 ELQLFPN
+404 Q
-411 DRLSSLTYKAE
+411 
-422 GSRAKIPNLYFASLD
+422 
-437 TTNTIRTALLKV
+437 
-449 LDDVGLDADEASL
+449 
-462 LKSSARDLLSS
+462 
-473 VVSDSDL
+473 
-480 SPSPATSSI
+480 PAAQAI

-521 VYSGVITS
+521 VYPGVITS

-579 APSTNDAEVIM
+579 APSSNDADVIM

-597 GDDAPASA
+597 GDDVPTSA
-605 PDAIPV
+605 PEEIQAT
-611 MEDEIIED
+611 EDVIIED

-651 DKSGGPRLHIECD
+651 DKSGGPRLHIECG
-664 DDSLHASIFYRGNRG
+664 DDSLYASIFHRGNRG

-692 IEAVEEL
+692 IAAVEEL

-738 SVVGPEILDDVA
+738 SVVGPEILNDVA

-787 NGLSVGDILS
+787 GGLSVGDILS

-803 FSMPWGTVV
+803 FSTPWGAVV
-812 DSVVSDA
+812 DSAVSDA

-834 EVDIANADDSVSIVF
+834 GVDIANADDSVSIVF

-863 PSGSVVVDAAEAV
+863 PSGSVVKDGSEAV

-905 FPTGEVP
+905 SPTGEVP
-912 VEDAEGD
+912 MEDAEGD
-919 VSTEVVVEDAPH
+919 VSTEVVVEDASH
-931 AVGESSDPAAIAWDA
+931 AVDETSDPAAIDWAA
-946 VALVLKDWGL
+946 VASVLEGWGL

-963 QMPDQTHLVSAAE
+963 QTPDQTHLVSAAE

-1021 VYQTADDAIVTFASS
+1021 VYQTADDAIATFAST

-1048 YDTAVAAV
+1048 YDATASDVA
-1056 AAEAAKAEAE
+1056 

-1255 VCDNASHVSDSFK
+1255 VCDNASRVSDSFK

-1304 SELHVVLI
+1304 SELHVVLV

>member
-184 SAQEGALD
+184 STQEGALD
-192 DVVEAA
+192 EVIEAA
-198 SVSGEELYDT
+198 SVSGEELYET

-246 TLATAE
+246 TLASAE

-258 LAAPVPEEDVAALP
+258 LEAPIPEEDVDALP
-272 DPNVDDVDAGAS
+272 DPNVDDTDAGAS
-284 SEVQDSASSSSKPV
+284 SEVQDSAASPEFVVHGTIDPVDDPDWASKSKATNWDIVDLASYTQRQEFLGSLGKKDAKGRDLYGLRYYSPNGRNSSVAELIFEDYSRLLDRAKAASSSKPV
-298 ADDDEED
+298 ADDVDGL
-305 DDSVLSDNV
+305 VLAS
-314 HTLEVFFR
+314 E
-322 SDLEKSFSDSDLAAN
+322 
-337 FGLSVAVE
+337 
-345 RKFFDLV
+345 
-352 SGVYRFFES
+352 
-361 LSAIDASKFSVKDV
+361 LSAQP
-375 SWRCFEILT
+375 L
-384 NVQGSFVTT
+384 
-393 GYGFRLGDDLV
+393 
-404 ELQLFPN
+404 
-411 DRLSSLTYKAE
+411 
-422 GSRAKIPNLYFASLD
+422 
-437 TTNTIRTALLKV
+437 
-449 LDDVGLDADEASL
+449 
-462 LKSSARDLLSS
+462 
-473 VVSDSDL
+473 
-480 SPSPATSSI
+480 PAA
-489 QAAPVVEGASSQAVP
+489 QAAPVVEGAMSQAVP

-521 VYSGVITS
+521 VYPGVITS

-568 IPVQIIEETSV
+568 IPVQIVEETSV
-579 APSTNDAEVIM
+579 APSSNDAEVIM

-597 GDDAPASA
+597 GDEVPTSASEE
-605 PDAIPV
+605 IQV
-611 MEDEIIED
+611 TEDEIIED

-651 DKSGGPRLHIECD
+651 DKSGGPRLHIECG
-664 DDSLHASIFYRGNRG
+664 DDSLHASIFYHGNRG

-711 AEPVDASALLFDSV
+711 SEPVDASALLFDSV
-725 RDDVDPAVVSEFE
+725 RDDVEPAVVSEFE
-738 SVVGPEILDDVA
+738 SVVGPEILNDVA

-778 IILDFGDTL
+778 IILDFGATL

-803 FSMPWGTVV
+803 FSTPWGTVV
-812 DSVVSDA
+812 DSAVSDA
-819 AVNFTVDQIMTALRN
+819 AVNFTVDQIMTALI
-834 EVDIANADDSVSIVF
+834 EGVDIANEDDSVSIIY
-849 DDGDGL
+849 DPGAGL
-855 GDVFVFTT
+855 GATFVFST
-863 PSGSVVVDAAEAV
+863 PSGSVVRRSWAAV

-905 FPTGEVP
+905 SPTGEVP
-912 VEDAEGD
+912 MEDAEGD
-919 VSTEVVVEDAPH
+919 VSTEVVVEDASH
-931 AVGESSDPAAIAWDA
+931 AVDETSDPAAIDWAA
-946 VALVLKDWGL
+946 VASVLEGWGL

-963 QMPDQTHLVSAAE
+963 QTPDQTHLVSAAE

-1021 VYQTADDAIVTFASS
+1021 VYQTADDAIATFAST

-1048 YDTAVAAV
+1048 YDATASDVA
-1056 AAEAAKAEAE
+1056 

-1304 SELHVVLI
+1304 SELHVVLV

>member
-192 DVVEAA
+192 EVTEAA
-198 SVSGEELYDT
+198 SVSGEELYET

-246 TLATAE
+246 TLASAE

-258 LAAPVPEEDVAALP
+258 LEAPVPEEDVDALP
-272 DPNVDDVDAGAS
+272 DPNVDDTDAGAL
-284 SEVQDSASSSSKPV
+284 SEVQDSAASPEFVVHGTIDPVDDPDWESKSKATDWDAVDIARYVQRQEFLGPLGKKDAKGRDLYGLRYYSPNGRNSSVAELIFKDYSRLLERAKAASSSKPV
-298 ADDDEED
+298 ADDVDTLTLASE
-305 DDSVLSDNV
+305 LSGQPQP
-314 HTLEVFFR
+314 
-322 SDLEKSFSDSDLAAN
+322 AAQ
-337 FGLSVAVE
+337 A
-345 RKFFDLV
+345 
-352 SGVYRFFES
+352 
-361 LSAIDASKFSVKDV
+361 
-375 SWRCFEILT
+375 
-384 NVQGSFVTT
+384 
-393 GYGFRLGDDLV
+393 
-404 ELQLFPN
+404 
-411 DRLSSLTYKAE
+411 
-422 GSRAKIPNLYFASLD
+422 
-437 TTNTIRTALLKV
+437 
-449 LDDVGLDADEASL
+449 
-462 LKSSARDLLSS
+462 
-473 VVSDSDL
+473 
-480 SPSPATSSI
+480 I

-510 GTAVQVSYLGN
+510 GTAVQVSYFGN

-568 IPVQIIEETSV
+568 IPVQIVEETSV
-579 APSTNDAEVIM
+579 APSSNDADVIM

-597 GDDAPASA
+597 GDDVPAGT
-605 PDAIPV
+605 PQEDIQV
-611 MEDEIIED
+611 TEDEIIED

-651 DKSGGPRLHIECD
+651 DKSGGPRLHIECG

-699 TDDVLAKLPGVM
+699 TDDVLTKLPGVM

-738 SVVGPEILDDVA
+738 SVVGPEILNDVA

-803 FSMPWGTVV
+803 FSTPWGAVV
-812 DSVVSDA
+812 DSAVSDA
-819 AVNFTVDQIMTALRN
+819 AVNFTVDQIMTALV
-834 EVDIANADDSVSIVF
+834 EGVDIANEDDSVSIIY
-849 DDGDGL
+849 DPGAGL
-855 GDVFVFTT
+855 GATFVFST
-863 PSGSVVVDAAEAV
+863 PSGSVVRCSWAAV

-905 FPTGEVP
+905 SPTGEVP

-931 AVGESSDPAAIAWDA
+931 AVGETSDPAAIDWAA
-946 VALVLKDWGL
+946 VASVLEDWGL

-963 QMPDQTHLVSAAE
+963 QTPDQTHLVSAAE
-976 ALASALSSDTR
+976 VLASALSSDTR

-1021 VYQTADDAIVTFASS
+1021 VYQTADDAIATFAST

-1048 YDTAVAAV
+1048 YDATASDV
-1056 AAEAAKAEAE
+1056 AAE
-1066 AEVANELSEEEEIAL
+1066 VVPELSEEEEIAL

-1220 AKAKV
+1220 AKVKV

-1255 VCDNASHVSDSFK
+1255 VCDNASRVSDSFK
-1268 LDAAF
+1268 LDASF

-1287 ADVVADR
+1287 ADVVAVR

>member
-192 DVVEAA
+192 EVTEAA
-198 SVSGEELYDT
+198 SVSGEELYET

-246 TLATAE
+246 TLASAE

-258 LAAPVPEEDVAALP
+258 LEAPVPEEDVDALP
-272 DPNVDDVDAGAS
+272 DPNVDDTDAGAL
-284 SEVQDSASSSSKPV
+284 SEVQDSAASPEFVVHGTIDPVDDPDWESKSKATDWDAVDIARYVQRQEFLGPLGKKDAKGRDLYGLRYYSPNGRNSSVAELIFKDYSRLLERAKAASSSKPV
-298 ADDDEED
+298 ADDVDTMTLASE
-305 DDSVLSDNV
+305 LSGQPQP
-314 HTLEVFFR
+314 
-322 SDLEKSFSDSDLAAN
+322 AAQ
-337 FGLSVAVE
+337 A
-345 RKFFDLV
+345 
-352 SGVYRFFES
+352 
-361 LSAIDASKFSVKDV
+361 
-375 SWRCFEILT
+375 
-384 NVQGSFVTT
+384 
-393 GYGFRLGDDLV
+393 
-404 ELQLFPN
+404 
-411 DRLSSLTYKAE
+411 
-422 GSRAKIPNLYFASLD
+422 
-437 TTNTIRTALLKV
+437 
-449 LDDVGLDADEASL
+449 
-462 LKSSARDLLSS
+462 
-473 VVSDSDL
+473 
-480 SPSPATSSI
+480 I

-510 GTAVQVSYLGN
+510 GTAVQVSYFGN

-568 IPVQIIEETSV
+568 IPVQIVEETSV
-579 APSTNDAEVIM
+579 APSSNDADVIM

-597 GDDAPASA
+597 GDDVPAGT
-605 PDAIPV
+605 PQEDIQV
-611 MEDEIIED
+611 TEDEIIED

-651 DKSGGPRLHIECD
+651 DKSGGPRLHIECG

-699 TDDVLAKLPGVM
+699 TDDVLTKLPGVM

-738 SVVGPEILDDVA
+738 SVVGPEILNDVA

-778 IILDFGDTL
+778 IILDFGATL

-803 FSMPWGTVV
+803 FSTPWGTVV
-812 DSVVSDA
+812 DSAVSDA
-819 AVNFTVDQIMTALRN
+819 AVNFTVDQIMTALV
-834 EVDIANADDSVSIVF
+834 EGVDIANEDDSVSIIY
-849 DDGDGL
+849 DPGAGL
-855 GDVFVFTT
+855 GATFVFST
-863 PSGSVVVDAAEAV
+863 PSGSVVKDGSEAV

-905 FPTGEVP
+905 SPTGEVP
-912 VEDAEGD
+912 MEDAEGD

-931 AVGESSDPAAIAWDA
+931 AVDETSDPAAIDWAA
-946 VALVLKDWGL
+946 VASVLEDWGL

-963 QMPDQTHLVSAAE
+963 QTPDQTHLVSAAE

-1021 VYQTADDAIVTFASS
+1021 VYPTADDAIVTFAST
-1036 MSNAAVQLAHKI
+1036 MSNAAIQLAHKI
-1048 YDTAVAAV
+1048 YDATASDVA
-1056 AAEAAKAEAE
+1056 

-1304 SELHVVLI
+1304 SELHVVLV

>member
-184 SAQEGALD
+184 STQEGALD
-192 DVVEAA
+192 EVIEAA
-198 SVSGEELYDT
+198 SVSGEELYET

-246 TLATAE
+246 TLASAE

-258 LAAPVPEEDVAALP
+258 LEAPIPEEDVDALP
-272 DPNVDDVDAGAS
+272 DPNVDDTDAGAS
-284 SEVQDSASSSSKPV
+284 SEVQDSAASPEFVVHGTIDPVDDPDWASKSKATNWDIVDLASYTQRQEFLGSLGKKDAKGRDLYGLRYYSHNGRNSSVTELIFEDYSRLLDRAKAASSSKPV
-298 ADDDEED
+298 ADDVDGL
-305 DDSVLSDNV
+305 VLAS
-314 HTLEVFFR
+314 E
-322 SDLEKSFSDSDLAAN
+322 
-337 FGLSVAVE
+337 
-345 RKFFDLV
+345 
-352 SGVYRFFES
+352 
-361 LSAIDASKFSVKDV
+361 LSAQP
-375 SWRCFEILT
+375 L
-384 NVQGSFVTT
+384 
-393 GYGFRLGDDLV
+393 
-404 ELQLFPN
+404 
-411 DRLSSLTYKAE
+411 
-422 GSRAKIPNLYFASLD
+422 
-437 TTNTIRTALLKV
+437 
-449 LDDVGLDADEASL
+449 
-462 LKSSARDLLSS
+462 
-473 VVSDSDL
+473 
-480 SPSPATSSI
+480 PAA
-489 QAAPVVEGASSQAVP
+489 QAAPVVEGAMSQAVP

-521 VYSGVITS
+521 VYPGVITS

-568 IPVQIIEETSV
+568 IPVQIVEETSV
-579 APSTNDAEVIM
+579 APSSNDAEVIM

-597 GDDAPASA
+597 GDEVPTSASEE
-605 PDAIPV
+605 IQV
-611 MEDEIIED
+611 TEDEIIED

-651 DKSGGPRLHIECD
+651 DKSGGPRLHIECG
-664 DDSLHASIFYRGNRG
+664 DDSLHASIFYHGNRG

-711 AEPVDASALLFDSV
+711 SEPVDASALLFDSV
-725 RDDVDPAVVSEFE
+725 CDDVDPAVVSEFE
-738 SVVGPEILDDVA
+738 SVVGPEILNDVA

-803 FSMPWGTVV
+803 FSTPWGTVV
-812 DSVVSDA
+812 DSAVSDA
-819 AVNFTVDQIMTALRN
+819 AVNFTVDQIMTALV
-834 EVDIANADDSVSIVF
+834 EGVDIANEDDSVSIIY
-849 DDGDGL
+849 DPGAGL
-855 GDVFVFTT
+855 GATFVFST
-863 PSGSVVVDAAEAV
+863 PSGSVVRRSWAAV

-905 FPTGEVP
+905 SPTGEVP

-931 AVGESSDPAAIAWDA
+931 AVGETSDPAAIDWSA

-963 QMPDQTHLVSAAE
+963 QTPDQTHLVSAAE

-1048 YDTAVAAV
+1048 YDATATATDV
-1056 AAEAAKAEAE
+1056 AAE
-1066 AEVANELSEEEEIAL
+1066 VVNDLSEEEEIAL

-1255 VCDNASHVSDSFK
+1255 VCDNASRVSDSFK
-1268 LDAAF
+1268 LNASF

-1304 SELHVVLI
+1304 SELHVVLV

>member
-184 SAQEGALD
+184 STQEGALD
-192 DVVEAA
+192 EVIEEA
-198 SVSGEELYDT
+198 SVSGEELYET

-227 IEEVSNIYEEGIA
+227 IEEVSNIYEEGIS

-246 TLATAE
+246 TLASAE

-258 LAAPVPEEDVAALP
+258 LEAPIPEEDVDALP
-272 DPNVDDVDAGAS
+272 DPNVDDTDAGAS
-284 SEVQDSASSSSKPV
+284 SEVQDSAASPEFVVHGTIDPVDDPDWESKSKATDWDAVDIARYVQRQEFLGPLGKKDAKGRDLYGLRYYSPNGRNSSVAELIFKDYSRLLDHAKTASSSKPV
-298 ADDDEED
+298 ADDID
-305 DDSVLSDNV
+305 
-314 HTLEVFFR
+314 
-322 SDLEKSFSDSDLAAN
+322 DLALA
-337 FGLSVAVE
+337 SE
-345 RKFFDLV
+345 
-352 SGVYRFFES
+352 
-361 LSAIDASKFSVKDV
+361 LSA
-375 SWRCFEILT
+375 
-384 NVQGSFVTT
+384 QP
-393 GYGFRLGDDLV
+393 
-404 ELQLFPN
+404 Q
-411 DRLSSLTYKAE
+411 
-422 GSRAKIPNLYFASLD
+422 
-437 TTNTIRTALLKV
+437 
-449 LDDVGLDADEASL
+449 
-462 LKSSARDLLSS
+462 
-473 VVSDSDL
+473 
-480 SPSPATSSI
+480 PAAQAI

-521 VYSGVITS
+521 VYPGVITS

-568 IPVQIIEETSV
+568 IPVQIVEETSV
-579 APSTNDAEVIM
+579 APSSNDADVIM

-597 GDDAPASA
+597 GDDVPTSA
-605 PDAIPV
+605 PEEIQAT
-611 MEDEIIED
+611 EDVIIED

-651 DKSGGPRLHIECD
+651 DKSGGPRLHIECG
-664 DDSLHASIFYRGNRG
+664 DDSLHASIFHRGNRG

-692 IEAVEEL
+692 IAAVEEL

-738 SVVGPEILDDVA
+738 SVVGPEILNDVA

-787 NGLSVGDILS
+787 GGLSVGDILS

-803 FSMPWGTVV
+803 FSTPWGAVV
-812 DSVVSDA
+812 DSAVSDA

-834 EVDIANADDSVSIVF
+834 GVDIANADDSVSIVF

-863 PSGSVVVDAAEAV
+863 PSGSVVKDGSEAV
-876 AYLSDHLAEFK
+876 DYLSDHLAEFK

-905 FPTGEVP
+905 SPTGEVP

-919 VSTEVVVEDAPH
+919 VSPEVVVEDAPH
-931 AVGESSDPAAIAWDA
+931 AVDETSDPAAIDWAA
-946 VALVLKDWGL
+946 VASVLEDWGL

-963 QMPDQTHLVSAAE
+963 QTPDQTHLVSAAE
-976 ALASALSSDTR
+976 VLASALSSDTR

-998 ILCKDQRFIDIKADG
+998 ILCKDQRFIDIMADG

-1021 VYQTADDAIVTFASS
+1021 VYQTADDAIATFASM

-1048 YDTAVAAV
+1048 YDATASDV
-1056 AAEAAKAEAE
+1056 AAE
-1066 AEVANELSEEEEIAL
+1066 VVPELSEEEEIAL

-1094 WKDRPWAQHASFL
+1094 WKDRLWAQHASFL

-1268 LDAAF
+1268 LNASF
-1273 AAGHGCLVSNAPLD
+1273 VAGNGCLVSNAPLD

-1304 SELHVVLI
+1304 SELHVVLV

>member
-184 SAQEGALD
+184 STQEGALD
-192 DVVEAA
+192 EVIEAA
-198 SVSGEELYDT
+198 SVSGEELYET

-246 TLATAE
+246 TLASAE

-258 LAAPVPEEDVAALP
+258 LEAPIPEEDVDALP
-272 DPNVDDVDAGAS
+272 DPNVDDTDAGAS
-284 SEVQDSASSSSKPV
+284 SEVQDSAASPEFVVHGTIDPVDDPDWASKSKATNWDIVDLASYTQRQEFLGSLGKKDAKGRDLYGLRYYSPNGRNSSVAELIFEDYSRLLDRAKAASSSKPV
-298 ADDDEED
+298 ADDVDGL
-305 DDSVLSDNV
+305 VLAS
-314 HTLEVFFR
+314 E
-322 SDLEKSFSDSDLAAN
+322 
-337 FGLSVAVE
+337 
-345 RKFFDLV
+345 
-352 SGVYRFFES
+352 
-361 LSAIDASKFSVKDV
+361 LSAQP
-375 SWRCFEILT
+375 L
-384 NVQGSFVTT
+384 
-393 GYGFRLGDDLV
+393 
-404 ELQLFPN
+404 
-411 DRLSSLTYKAE
+411 
-422 GSRAKIPNLYFASLD
+422 
-437 TTNTIRTALLKV
+437 
-449 LDDVGLDADEASL
+449 
-462 LKSSARDLLSS
+462 
-473 VVSDSDL
+473 
-480 SPSPATSSI
+480 PAA
-489 QAAPVVEGASSQAVP
+489 QAAPVVEGAMSQAVP

-521 VYSGVITS
+521 VYPGVITS

-568 IPVQIIEETSV
+568 IPVQIVEETSV
-579 APSTNDAEVIM
+579 APSSNDAEVIM

-597 GDDAPASA
+597 GDDVPTSASEE
-605 PDAIPV
+605 IQV
-611 MEDEIIED
+611 TEDEIIED

-651 DKSGGPRLHIECD
+651 DKSGGPRLHIECG
-664 DDSLHASIFYRGNRG
+664 DDSLHASIFYHGNRG

-711 AEPVDASALLFDSV
+711 SEPVDASALLFDSV
-725 RDDVDPAVVSEFE
+725 CDDVDPAVVSEFE
-738 SVVGPEILDDVA
+738 SVVGPEILNDVA

-803 FSMPWGTVV
+803 FSTPWGTVV
-812 DSVVSDA
+812 DSAVSDA

-834 EVDIANADDSVSIVF
+834 GVDIANADDSVSIVF

-863 PSGSVVVDAAEAV
+863 PSGSVVKDGSEAV

-905 FPTGEVP
+905 SPTGEVP
-912 VEDAEGD
+912 MEDAEGD
-919 VSTEVVVEDAPH
+919 VSTEVVVEDASH
-931 AVGESSDPAAIAWDA
+931 AVDETSDPAAIDWAA
-946 VALVLKDWGL
+946 VASVLEGWGL

-963 QMPDQTHLVSAAE
+963 QTPDQTHLVSAAE

-1021 VYQTADDAIVTFASS
+1021 VYQTADDAIATFAST

-1048 YDTAVAAV
+1048 YDATASDVA
-1056 AAEAAKAEAE
+1056 

-1255 VCDNASHVSDSFK
+1255 VCDNASRVSDSFK

-1304 SELHVVLI
+1304 SELHVVLV